1 MKWWYRSWLTYAGP
15 AGLVLAGLLLA
26 GTVTAQEGAPPQP
39 TGLTADP
46 AHDQVGLDWDDPDDP
61 TITGYRILRR
71 LPALDLPGEFAVLLE
86 NTGSAL
92 TTYLDTTV
100 TPLTSYVYRVQA
112 INAHGVSE
120 RSSWANALTP
130 AAPAPPALTPAQP
143 TGLTADPAHDQV
155 GLDWDDPDDPA
166 ITGYRILRRLP
177 AQDLPGEFA
186 VLLENTGSALTTY
199 LDTTVTPQTS
209 YVYRVQAINAHG
221 SSERSSWAN
230 ALTPA
235 APALTPAQPTGLTAD
250 PAHDQAGLDWDD
262 PDDPTIT
269 GYRILRRL
277 PALDLPGEFA
287 VLLENTGSALTTY
300 LDTTVTPQTS
310 YVYRVQAI
318 NAHGSSERSSWAN
331 ALTPA
336 APAPPALTPAQ
347 PTGLTA
353 DPASDQVGLD
363 WDDPDD
369 STITGYRILRRLPA
383 EDPPGEFAV
392 LLEHTGSALTT
403 YVDTTVTP
411 QTSYVYRVQAIN
423 AHGSSE
429 RSSWANALTPAVPAP
444 TGLRAGTTSAGV
456 SLDWD
461 DPQDATITG
470 YKILR
475 RLGAENSQGEF
486 GVLVED
492 TGTAATAYLDDTA
505 AGKVRYYYQVQA
517 IRTSG
522 LSAASDSVTVFT
534 RLRPLTVTSLGL
546 LFEAELTV
554 ADSNNPSRPSLGLAR
569 FGGFGQLTFTDD
581 PQDLRAHF
589 VTTLAYLPETD
600 RQLVLVVH
608 RQIAAPF
615 LLWVGDRGFASI
627 EAAQRQV
634 NGWAYVWSEQC
645 VDWSP
650 GDQLAVRL
658 EIIEPDDARVRHL
671 ADPSLASLELGGAR
685 LLTPF
690 ASGERHYLAELDLGV
705 NQVTLRPE
713 AAQSGACAV
722 EIEPADADPLT
733 AGWQL
738 SVDEPGAEASIT
750 VTSPNGRAQR
760 TYTVT
765 FNQAGEHE
773 TRLRRLRVADQ
784 PELSF
789 TPGQRRYE
797 VILALAP
804 ERVTIQAEAGAPDQT
819 LLGHVV
825 RSDEFAPRAHDLS
838 QPLALSQRGDTLIL
852 VEAHSED
859 GLRRAP
865 YSLRLRPPV
874 SLHETSLPE
883 TKDARSRGL
892 FSSRVVS
899 SRDAAQSIRQS
910 TAEPRLSGLSASDGA
925 LNPVFNAETFA
936 YSISVRHGT
945 AQLTVTPTAAA
956 GADWLIASP
965 DADSEAPG
973 HQVAL
978 TSPQGRAPAQTSIVI
993 VVRSADQLRLD
1004 SYTITVTRDPPP
1016 ANDSSLSQLRISDVG
1031 MNPDFAAERTY
1042 YETSLVAA
1050 VSRLTV
1056 EAVPAA
1062 PGATVVITPAD
1073 ADPDTPEHEIDLGR
1087 GDFKIRITV
1096 TAPDETTSRTYLV
1109 QLLDDRLQLLSVGH
1123 VHIELQ
1129 PATTEYSIVVPEEV
1143 TEVRLEY
1150 GRQYQRNQPRRG
1162 PHVSYD
1168 QSDQSHGI
1176 YGRQVSLQ
1184 AGVTNVVVTAWSKRR
1199 LTSQVYNLAITRAA
1213 PAAAADAKLS
1223 ALQLSEGTPITFD
1236 PLVGWY
1242 WVTDVGES
1250 VSSLTLTASAAQ
1262 TGATVVIEPP
1272 DADPALE
1279 GYQIAFTGARMRV
1292 TVTVTST
1299 DDSATRTY
1307 TLSLH
1312 RKLEWADFE
1321 LGWTHG
1327 CGLRSDGRII
1337 CGGERDDL
1345 GVMHSNSAHVPSAP
1359 GHYVYRDV
1367 HVGKYESCG
1376 TLVDNT
1382 FHCWTTD
1389 NVPSYTPFN
1398 RQNWQL
1404 TIDIPEWGG
1413 VKQVA
1418 YFTWG
1423 PNCWLSSDGT
1433 VDCWNPDDVPEQVR
1447 DQSHQAVSV
1456 GSNYACVVDPD
1467 SAIVCW
1473 TNVGV
1478 IPTPA
1483 GEFKDVAAGGYSL
1496 VCGIRTDGSLLCW
1509 TYGGRLQSAPSGPYR
1524 IVRDDRSHRY
1534 VSADATYVKGYCA
1547 VRENGEIL
1555 CGLNA
1560 DSPDWTVIFR
1570 AEPPSATFEHLS
1582 LGYRPGAARPCGLT
1596 SQGRIQCR
1604 TQTWYPA
1611 LTNPDW
1617 LPRLSDNPA
1626 LKSLVVDGLRLVPQ
1640 FNATVSSYAATA
1652 EVDEERLTLLATTAD
1667 SRSSMSIS
1675 HADADPDTDGHQ
1687 VDFAVGV
1694 TVIRFSIL
1702 AEDGVSAKTYK
1713 LVVTRARPDPDDAS
1727 LSQLRISD
1735 VGLNPDFVAERIN
1748 YETSLVAEVTR
1759 LTVEAVPTAPGAT
1772 VVITPTD
1779 ADPDTPEHE
1788 IDLGRRDFKIR
1799 VKVTAP
1805 DETTSRTYQVQL
1817 FDDRL
1822 RLLSVGHVNIE
1833 LTPTT
1838 TEYSIAVPEEVTEVG
1853 LNYGRQN
1860 STYRP
1865 KRGPHVSYGQR
1876 DIGPGVAGHQI
1887 PLQAGVTNVAVTAW
1901 SKHRLTS
1908 QVYNLAITRAA
1919 PAAAADAKLSML
1931 QLSEGTPI
1939 TFDPLVGWYWVTDVG
1954 ESVESL
1960 TLTASAAQT
1969 GASVVVEPPDAD
1981 AALEGYQIAFTG
1993 ARMRVTVTVT
2003 STDDSATR
2011 TYTLSLHRKLEWADF
2026 ELGWT
2031 HGCGLRSDGRII
2043 CSGEDDRVGVMHSN
2057 SAYVP
2062 SAPDHY
2068 VYRDVHVAKKHSC
2081 GTLVNNTFHCWTGG
2095 NRASHTP
2102 LDRQDWSIR
2111 RFVPEWGGVNH
2122 IASFS
2127 SGGTCW
2133 VSRDGAADCWGIP
2146 LPSTLSDEVHQMV
2159 AVAYNLSCVLDSE
2172 GAIRCWTFNGTI
2184 ATPDGEFKFVAA
2196 GARALVCGIK
2206 LDDSLLCWKYT
2217 TPDRPTDQFRI
2228 VMSDSD
2234 HRYTLVDVTYSST
2247 YCALRDDGTVLCHG
2261 NVDYRSSTSI
2271 ERATPGTAVIEHI
2284 SMGYRPSYPRR
2295 CGLNSEGR
2303 IQCWTHVSYEPLI
2316 NPDWMED

>member
-1 MKWWYRSWLTYAGP
+1 MKWWYRSWLTYAGL

-71 LPALDLPGEFAVLLE
+71 LPALDP
-86 NTGSAL
+86 
-92 TTYLDTTV
+92 
-100 TPLTSYVYRVQA
+100 
-112 INAHGVSE
+112 
-120 RSSWANALTP
+120 
-130 AAPAPPALTPAQP
+130 
-143 TGLTADPAHDQV
+143 
-155 GLDWDDPDDPA
+155 
-166 ITGYRILRRLP
+166 
-177 AQDLPGEFA
+177 
-186 VLLENTGSALTTY
+186 
-199 LDTTVTPQTS
+199 
-209 YVYRVQAINAHG
+209 
-221 SSERSSWAN
+221 
-230 ALTPA
+230 
-235 APALTPAQPTGLTAD
+235 
-250 PAHDQAGLDWDD
+250 
-262 PDDPTIT
+262 
-269 GYRILRRL
+269 
-277 PALDLPGEFA
+277 PGEFA

-353 DPASDQVGLD
+353 DPAHDQVGLD

-383 EDPPGEFAV
+383 QDLPGEFAV
-392 LLEHTGSALTT
+392 LLENTGSVLTTYVDTTVTPRTSYVYRVQAINAHGVSERSSWANALTPAAPAPPALTPAQPTGLTADPAHDQVGLDWDDPDDSTITGYRILRRLPAQDLPGEFAVLLENTGSTLTSYLDTTVKPQTSYVYRVKAINAHGSSERSSWANALTPAPPVLTPAQPTGLTADPAHDQVGLDWDVPDDSTITGYRILRRLPAEDLPGEFAVWLENTDSALTT

-461 DPQDATITG
+461 DPEDATITG
-470 YKILR
+470 YRILR
-475 RLGAENSQGEF
+475 RSGTANSQGGF

-492 TGTAATAYLDDTA
+492 TGTAATAYLDGTA
-505 AGKVRYYYQVQA
+505 RGNVSYYYQVLA

-522 LSAASDSVTVFT
+522 VSAPSDSVTVLAQ
-534 RLRPLTVTSLGL
+534 LRPLSVTTLGL
-546 LFEAELTV
+546 LFEAQLTV
-554 ADSNNPSRPSLGLAR
+554 ADSNDPGQPSLGFAR
-569 FGGFGQLTFTDD
+569 FGGFGQLAFTSD
-581 PQDLRAHF
+581 PHNLSSLFLKA
-589 VTTLAYLPETD
+589 LAYLPETD
-600 RQLVLVVH
+600 HQLALVIH
-608 RQIAAPF
+608 RPIEAPF
-615 LLWVGDRGFASI
+615 LLWVGDRAFASI

-658 EIIEPDDARVRHL
+658 EIIEPGDPRVGQL

-685 LLTPF
+685 LLTPL

-705 NQVTLRPE
+705 SQVTLRPE

-722 EIEPADADPLT
+722 ETEPADADPLT
-733 AGWQL
+733 AGWQI
-738 SVDEPGAEASIT
+738 SVDEPSAEARIT
-750 VTSPNGRAQR
+750 VMSPNGRAQR

-784 PELSF
+784 PEFSF

-825 RSDEFAPRAHDLS
+825 RSDDFAPRAHDLS

-892 FSSRVVS
+892 FSSRGCAVC
-899 SRDAAQSIRQS
+899 DAAQSIRQS

-925 LNPVFNAETFA
+925 LDPVFDAEAFA
-936 YSISVRHGT
+936 YSISVGHAT
-945 AQLTVTPTAAA
+945 AQITVTPTAAA

-1031 MNPDFAAERTY
+1031 LNFAAERTY

-1096 TAPDETTSRTYLV
+1096 TAPDATTSRTYLV
-1109 QLLDDRLQLLSVGH
+1109 HLFDDRLRLLEVGH

-1129 PATTEYSIVVPEEV
+1129 PTTTDYSIVVPEEV
-1143 TEVRLEY
+1143 TEVRL
-1150 GRQYQRNQPRRG
+1150 GNGKQYRRNQTRRG

-1168 QSDQSHGI
+1168 HSDVSPGV

-1184 AGVTNVVVTAWSKRR
+1184 PGVTNVVVTAWSKHR

-1223 ALQLSEGTPITFD
+1223 ALQLSEGTAITFD
-1236 PLVGWY
+1236 PLVSWY
-1242 WVTDVGES
+1242 WVTDVGEA
-1250 VSSLTLTASAAQ
+1250 VESLTLTASAAQ
-1262 TGATVVIEPP
+1262 TGASVVVDPP
-1272 DADPALE
+1272 DADPDLE

-1299 DDSATRTY
+1299 DDSASRTY

-1327 CGLRSDGRII
+1327 CGLRSDGRAI

-1345 GVMHSNSAHVPSAP
+1345 GVMHSNSAHVSSAP

-1376 TLVDNT
+1376 TLVNNT
-1382 FHCWTTD
+1382 FHCWRTD
-1389 NVPSYTPFN
+1389 NVPSYTPLN
-1398 RQNWQL
+1398 RQNWL
-1404 TIDIPEWGG
+1404 LANDIPEWGG

-1418 YFTWG
+1418 YFSYG
-1423 PNCWLSSDGT
+1423 PTCWLSSDGT
-1433 VDCWNPDDVPEQVR
+1433 VDCGRPDTVPEQVR
-1447 DQSHQAVSV
+1447 DQSHQAVAV
-1456 GSNYACVVDPD
+1456 GSTFACVVDPD

-1473 TNVGV
+1473 TDVGGV

-1483 GEFKDVAAGGYSL
+1483 GEFKDVAGGGYTL
-1496 VCGIRTDGSLLCW
+1496 MCGIRTDDSLLCW
-1509 TYGGRLQSAPSGPYR
+1509 TYGTRLRKAPSGPYR

-1534 VSADATYVKGYCA
+1534 VSADATYRKGYCA

-1555 CGLNA
+1555 CELNVDNYPGLT
-1560 DSPDWTVIFR
+1560 SLLR
-1570 AEPPSATFEHLS
+1570 AEPPAAAFVHVS
-1582 LGYRPGAARPCGLT
+1582 LGYNPSVARPCGLT

-1617 LPRLSDNPA
+1617 LPRLSDNPD

-1640 FNATVSSYAATA
+1640 FNSYVSSYAATA
-1652 EVDEERLTLLATTAD
+1652 EVDEERLTVLATTAD
-1667 SRSSMSIS
+1667 SRASMSIS
-1675 HADADPDTDGHQ
+1675 HDDADPDTDGHQ

-1772 VVITPTD
+1772 VVITPPD

-1788 IDLGRRDFKIR
+1788 IDLGRGDFKIR

-1805 DETTSRTYQVQL
+1805 DATSSRTYQVQL

-1838 TEYSIAVPEEVTEVG
+1838 TEYNIAVPEEVTEVG

-1860 STYRP
+1860 RTYRP

-1876 DIGPGVAGHQI
+1876 DIGPGVAGYQI
-1887 PLQAGVTNVAVTAW
+1887 PLQAGVTNVVVTAW

-1908 QVYNLAITRAA
+1908 QVYNLAITRAE
-1919 PAAAADAKLSML
+1919 PAAAADAKLSAL
-1931 QLSEGTPI
+1931 HLTEGTPI

-1960 TLTASAAQT
+1960 TLTAAAAQT

-2003 STDDSATR
+2003 STDDSASR

-2043 CSGEDDRVGVMHSN
+2043 CSGERDGVGVMHSN
-2057 SAYVP
+2057 STYVP
-2062 SAPDHY
+2062 SAPDYY
-2068 VYRDVHVAKKHSC
+2068 VYRDVHVAKYHSC

-2095 NRASHTP
+2095 SRASYTP
-2102 LDRQDWSIR
+2102 LNRQDWYIR
-2111 RFVPEWGGVNH
+2111 RFVPEWGGVKH
-2122 IASFS
+2122 LASFS
-2127 SGGTCW
+2127 YGGTCW
-2133 VSRDGAADCWGIP
+2133 VSPDGAADCWGIP
-2146 LPSTLSDEVHQMV
+2146 LPSPLSDEVHKKV

-2172 GAIRCWTFNGTI
+2172 DAIRCWTVHGTI

-2228 VMSDSD
+2228 VMIDSD
-2234 HRYTLVDVTYSST
+2234 HRYTLVDVTYPST

-2261 NVDYRSSTSI
+2261 NADDRSTTSI
-2271 ERATPGTAVIEHI
+2271 KRATPGTAVIEHI
-2284 SMGYRPSYPRR
+2284 SLGYNPSSPRR
-2295 CGLNSEGR
+2295 CGLTSEGR

>member
-1 MKWWYRSWLTYAGP
+1 MTP
-15 AGLVLAGLLLA
+15 A
-26 GTVTAQEGAPPQP
+26 QP

-71 LPALDLPGEFAVLLE
+71 LPAQDPPGEFAVLL
-86 NTGSAL
+86 
-92 TTYLDTTV
+92 D
-100 TPLTSYVYRVQA
+100 
-112 INAHGVSE
+112 
-120 RSSWANALTP
+120 
-130 AAPAPPALTPAQP
+130 
-143 TGLTADPAHDQV
+143 
-155 GLDWDDPDDPA
+155 
-166 ITGYRILRRLP
+166 
-177 AQDLPGEFA
+177 
-186 VLLENTGSALTTY
+186 
-199 LDTTVTPQTS
+199 
-209 YVYRVQAINAHG
+209 
-221 SSERSSWAN
+221 
-230 ALTPA
+230 
-235 APALTPAQPTGLTAD
+235 
-250 PAHDQAGLDWDD
+250 
-262 PDDPTIT
+262 
-269 GYRILRRL
+269 
-277 PALDLPGEFA
+277 
-287 VLLENTGSALTTY
+287 NTGSALTTY

-353 DPASDQVGLD
+353 DPAHDQVGLD

-383 EDPPGEFAV
+383 LDPPGEFAI

-403 YVDTTVTP
+403 YLDTTVTP

-461 DPQDATITG
+461 DPEDATITG

-475 RLGAENSQGEF
+475 RLGAENSQGAF

-645 VDWSP
+645 LDWSP

-671 ADPSLASLELGGAR
+671 ADPSLASLELDGAR

-690 ASGERHYLAELDLGV
+690 ASAERHYLAELDLGV
-705 NQVTLRPE
+705 SQVTLRPE

-1031 MNPDFAAERTY
+1031 LNPDFAAERTY

-1109 QLLDDRLQLLSVGH
+1109 QLLDDRLRLLGVGH

-1129 PATTEYSIVVPEEV
+1129 PTTTEYSIVVPEEV
-1143 TEVRLEY
+1143 TEVRL
-1150 GRQYQRNQPRRG
+1150 GNGKQYRRNQTRRG

-1168 QSDQSHGI
+1168 HSDVSPGV

-1223 ALQLSEGTPITFD
+1223 ALQLSEGTAITFD

-1262 TGATVVIEPP
+1262 TGASVVVEPP

-1312 RKLEWADFE
+1312 RKLEWAGFE

-1376 TLVDNT
+1376 TLVNNT

-1389 NVPSYTPFN
+1389 NVPSYTPLN

-1404 TIDIPEWGG
+1404 TNDIPEWGG

-1418 YFTWG
+1418 YFSYG
-1423 PNCWLSSDGT
+1423 PTCWLSSDGT
-1433 VDCWNPDDVPEQVR
+1433 VDCGNPDTCRNRSGTSRIRQWPWAPPLPAWSTPTAR
-1447 DQSHQAVSV
+1447 LSV
-1456 GSNYACVVDPD
+1456 GQM
-1467 SAIVCW
+1467 SA
-1473 TNVGV
+1473 
-1478 IPTPA
+1478 
-1483 GEFKDVAAGGYSL
+1483 
-1496 VCGIRTDGSLLCW
+1496 GSS
-1509 TYGGRLQSAPSGPYR
+1509 R
-1524 IVRDDRSHRY
+1524 HRQE
-1534 VSADATYVKGYCA
+1534 SS
-1547 VRENGEIL
+1547 RM
-1555 CGLNA
+1555 
-1560 DSPDWTVIFR
+1560 SP
-1570 AEPPSATFEHLS
+1570 
-1582 LGYRPGAARPCGLT
+1582 
-1596 SQGRIQCR
+1596 
-1604 TQTWYPA
+1604 
-1611 LTNPDW
+1611 
-1617 LPRLSDNPA
+1617 
-1626 LKSLVVDGLRLVPQ
+1626 
-1640 FNATVSSYAATA
+1640 
-1652 EVDEERLTLLATTAD
+1652 EVDTRSCVASGQTIPCCVGHMEHGCER
-1667 SRSSMSIS
+1667 R
-1675 HADADPDTDGHQ
+1675 
-1687 VDFAVGV
+1687 
-1694 TVIRFSIL
+1694 R
-1702 AEDGVSAKTYK
+1702 
-1713 LVVTRARPDPDDAS
+1713 
-1727 LSQLRISD
+1727 
-1735 VGLNPDFVAERIN
+1735 
-1748 YETSLVAEVTR
+1748 
-1759 LTVEAVPTAPGAT
+1759 AVPTG
-1772 VVITPTD
+1772 
-1779 ADPDTPEHE
+1779 
-1788 IDLGRRDFKIR
+1788 
-1799 VKVTAP
+1799 
-1805 DETTSRTYQVQL
+1805 
-1817 FDDRL
+1817 
-1822 RLLSVGHVNIE
+1822 
-1833 LTPTT
+1833 
-1838 TEYSIAVPEEVTEVG
+1838 
-1853 LNYGRQN
+1853 
-1860 STYRP
+1860 
-1865 KRGPHVSYGQR
+1865 
-1876 DIGPGVAGHQI
+1876 
-1887 PLQAGVTNVAVTAW
+1887 
-1901 SKHRLTS
+1901 
-1908 QVYNLAITRAA
+1908 
-1919 PAAAADAKLSML
+1919 
-1931 QLSEGTPI
+1931 
-1939 TFDPLVGWYWVTDVG
+1939 
-1954 ESVESL
+1954 
-1960 TLTASAAQT
+1960 
-1969 GASVVVEPPDAD
+1969 
-1981 AALEGYQIAFTG
+1981 
-1993 ARMRVTVTVT
+1993 
-2003 STDDSATR
+2003 
-2011 TYTLSLHRKLEWADF
+2011 
-2026 ELGWT
+2026 
-2031 HGCGLRSDGRII
+2031 
-2043 CSGEDDRVGVMHSN
+2043 
-2057 SAYVP
+2057 
-2062 SAPDHY
+2062 
-2068 VYRDVHVAKKHSC
+2068 
-2081 GTLVNNTFHCWTGG
+2081 
-2095 NRASHTP
+2095 
-2102 LDRQDWSIR
+2102 
-2111 RFVPEWGGVNH
+2111 
-2122 IASFS
+2122 S
-2127 SGGTCW
+2127 SGT
-2133 VSRDGAADCWGIP
+2133 
-2146 LPSTLSDEVHQMV
+2146 
-2159 AVAYNLSCVLDSE
+2159 
-2172 GAIRCWTFNGTI
+2172 
-2184 ATPDGEFKFVAA
+2184 
-2196 GARALVCGIK
+2196 
-2206 LDDSLLCWKYT
+2206 
-2217 TPDRPTDQFRI
+2217 
-2228 VMSDSD
+2228 
-2234 HRYTLVDVTYSST
+2234 
-2247 YCALRDDGTVLCHG
+2247 
-2261 NVDYRSSTSI
+2261 
-2271 ERATPGTAVIEHI
+2271 TAVIAMSRRMRHTGRATAPSARTVRSCAN
-2284 SMGYRPSYPRR
+2284 SM
-2295 CGLNSEGR
+2295 LTT
-2303 IQCWTHVSYEPLI
+2303 ILA
-2316 NPDWMED
+2316 

>member
-1 MKWWYRSWLTYAGP
+1 MKWWYRSWLTYAGL

-155 GLDWDDPDDPA
+155 GLDWDDPDDPT

-250 PAHDQAGLDWDD
+250 PAHDQVGLDWDD

-277 PALDLPGEFA
+277 PAQDLPGEFA
-287 VLLENTGSALTTY
+287 VLLDNTGSALTTY

-353 DPASDQVGLD
+353 DPAHDQVGLG
-363 WDDPDD
+363 WDVPGD

-383 EDPPGEFAV
+383 LDPPGEFAI

-403 YVDTTVTP
+403 YLDTTVTP

-461 DPQDATITG
+461 DPEDATITG

-475 RLGAENSQGEF
+475 RLGAENSQGAF

-546 LFEAELTV
+546 LFEAQLTV

-671 ADPSLASLELGGAR
+671 ADPSLASLELDGAR

-690 ASGERHYLAELDLGV
+690 ASAERHYLAELDLGV
-705 NQVTLRPE
+705 SQVTLRPE

-722 EIEPADADPLT
+722 ETEPADADPLT
-733 AGWQL
+733 AGWQI
-738 SVDEPGAEASIT
+738 SVDQPSAEASIT

-789 TPGQRRYE
+789 TPGQRRYQTT
-797 VILALAP
+797 LALAP
-804 ERVTIQAEAGAPDQT
+804 QHVTIQAEPGAPDQT
-819 LLGHVV
+819 SLGYVV
-825 RSDEFAPRAHDLS
+825 RADQFTAREHDLS
-838 QPLALSQRGDTLIL
+838 QPFDLSGRGDTLVLI
-852 VEAHSED
+852 ETRSED
-859 GLRRAP
+859 GLRRVS
-865 YSLRLRPPV
+865 YDLRLRPAV
-874 SLHETSLPE
+874 ALHETSLPE

-910 TAEPRLSGLSASDGA
+910 TAEPRLSGLSSSGGD
-925 LNPVFNAETFA
+925 LDFNAETFA
-936 YSISVRHGT
+936 YRISVRHGT
-945 AQLTVTPTAAA
+945 RYITVTPTADD
-956 GADWLIASP
+956 GADWLITSP
-965 DADSEAPG
+965 DIDSEAPG

-978 TSPQGRAPAQTSIVI
+978 TSPPGRAPAQTNIVI
-993 VVRSADQLRLD
+993 AVRSADELRLD
-1004 SYTITVTRDPPP
+1004 SYTINVTRDQTP
-1016 ANDSSLSQLRISDVG
+1016 ANDSSLSQLRISDVRLYK
-1031 MNPDFAAERTY
+1031 DFAAHRTS

-1056 EAVPAA
+1056 EAVPAT
-1062 PGATVVITPAD
+1062 PDATVVITPPD

-1087 GDFKIRITV
+1087 GDFNIQITV
-1096 TAPDETTSRTYLV
+1096 TSPDATTTRSYRVFVT
-1109 QLLDDRLQLLSVGH
+1109 DDRLRSLSVSH
-1123 VHIELQ
+1123 LKIELQ
-1129 PATTEYSIVVPEEV
+1129 PGTSDYSIVVPEEV
-1143 TEVRLEY
+1143 TKVRLDH
-1150 GRQYQRNQPRRG
+1150 GRPFRG
-1162 PHVSYD
+1162 SHVSFEVD
-1168 QSDQSHGI
+1168 QSPRTPGH
-1176 YGRQVSLQ
+1176 QVSLQ
-1184 AGVTNVVVTAWSKRR
+1184 AAVTNVAVTAWSRR
-1199 LTSQVYNLAITRAA
+1199 ELTSQVYNLAIDRST
-1213 PAAAADAKLS
+1213 PAAADVKLS
-1223 ALQLSEGTPITFD
+1223 ALHLTEGTAISFD
-1236 PLVGWY
+1236 PLV
-1242 WVTDVGES
+1242 
-1250 VSSLTLTASAAQ
+1250 
-1262 TGATVVIEPP
+1262 
-1272 DADPALE
+1272 
-1279 GYQIAFTGARMRV
+1279 F
-1292 TVTVTST
+1292 
-1299 DDSATRTY
+1299 
-1307 TLSLH
+1307 
-1312 RKLEWADFE
+1312 
-1321 LGWTHG
+1321 
-1327 CGLRSDGRII
+1327 
-1337 CGGERDDL
+1337 
-1345 GVMHSNSAHVPSAP
+1345 
-1359 GHYVYRDV
+1359 
-1367 HVGKYESCG
+1367 
-1376 TLVDNT
+1376 
-1382 FHCWTTD
+1382 
-1389 NVPSYTPFN
+1389 
-1398 RQNWQL
+1398 
-1404 TIDIPEWGG
+1404 
-1413 VKQVA
+1413 
-1418 YFTWG
+1418 
-1423 PNCWLSSDGT
+1423 
-1433 VDCWNPDDVPEQVR
+1433 
-1447 DQSHQAVSV
+1447 
-1456 GSNYACVVDPD
+1456 
-1467 SAIVCW
+1467 
-1473 TNVGV
+1473 
-1478 IPTPA
+1478 
-1483 GEFKDVAAGGYSL
+1483 
-1496 VCGIRTDGSLLCW
+1496 
-1509 TYGGRLQSAPSGPYR
+1509 
-1524 IVRDDRSHRY
+1524 
-1534 VSADATYVKGYCA
+1534 
-1547 VRENGEIL
+1547 
-1555 CGLNA
+1555 
-1560 DSPDWTVIFR
+1560 
-1570 AEPPSATFEHLS
+1570 
-1582 LGYRPGAARPCGLT
+1582 
-1596 SQGRIQCR
+1596 
-1604 TQTWYPA
+1604 
-1611 LTNPDW
+1611 
-1617 LPRLSDNPA
+1617 
-1626 LKSLVVDGLRLVPQ
+1626 
-1640 FNATVSSYAATA
+1640 
-1652 EVDEERLTLLATTAD
+1652 
-1667 SRSSMSIS
+1667 
-1675 HADADPDTDGHQ
+1675 
-1687 VDFAVGV
+1687 
-1694 TVIRFSIL
+1694 
-1702 AEDGVSAKTYK
+1702 
-1713 LVVTRARPDPDDAS
+1713 
-1727 LSQLRISD
+1727 
-1735 VGLNPDFVAERIN
+1735 
-1748 YETSLVAEVTR
+1748 
-1759 LTVEAVPTAPGAT
+1759 
-1772 VVITPTD
+1772 
-1779 ADPDTPEHE
+1779 
-1788 IDLGRRDFKIR
+1788 
-1799 VKVTAP
+1799 
-1805 DETTSRTYQVQL
+1805 
-1817 FDDRL
+1817 
-1822 RLLSVGHVNIE
+1822 
-1833 LTPTT
+1833 
-1838 TEYSIAVPEEVTEVG
+1838 
-1853 LNYGRQN
+1853 
-1860 STYRP
+1860 
-1865 KRGPHVSYGQR
+1865 
-1876 DIGPGVAGHQI
+1876 
-1887 PLQAGVTNVAVTAW
+1887 
-1901 SKHRLTS
+1901 
-1908 QVYNLAITRAA
+1908 
-1919 PAAAADAKLSML
+1919 
-1931 QLSEGTPI
+1931 
-1939 TFDPLVGWYWVTDVG
+1939 WYWVTDVG

-1960 TLTASAAQT
+1960 TLTASPAQT
-1969 GASVVVEPPDAD
+1969 GASVMVDPTDAD
-1981 AALEGYQIAFTG
+1981 PDLEGHQIAFTG
-1993 ARMRVTVTVT
+1993 ANMRVTVTVT
-2003 STDDSATR
+2003 STDGSATR
-2011 TYTLSLHRKLEWADF
+2011 TYTVSLHRKLEWADF
-2026 ELGWT
+2026 ELGWV

-2043 CSGEDDRVGVMHSN
+2043 CGAETDGQGLLYSDSSH
-2057 SAYVP
+2057 VP
-2062 SAPDHY
+2062 SAPEHN
-2068 VYRDVHVAKKHSC
+2068 VYRDVHVGKHESC
-2081 GTLVNNTFHCWTGG
+2081 GTLVNNTLHCWSGG
-2095 NRASHTP
+2095 DSSLPNWGVKQLAYFSWGPNCWLLSDGTVHCRSGE
-2102 LDRQDWSIR
+2102 
-2111 RFVPEWGGVNH
+2111 VPEQV
-2122 IASFS
+2122 
-2127 SGGTCW
+2127 
-2133 VSRDGAADCWGIP
+2133 RDQ
-2146 LPSTLSDEVHQMV
+2146 SHQAV
-2159 AVAYNLSCVLDSE
+2159 AVGSTYACVLNPDS
-2172 GAIRCWTFNGTI
+2172 AIVCWNWLNAVFP
-2184 ATPDGEFKFVAA
+2184 TPAGEFKHVAA
-2196 GARALVCGIK
+2196 GGHSVICGIRTD
-2206 LDDSLLCWKYT
+2206 DDSLLCWTYGDWTWGAQKMPTGQYT
-2217 TPDRPTDQFRI
+2217 I
-2228 VMSDSD
+2228 VMEDSS
-2234 HRYTLVDVTYSST
+2234 HRYVSADATYMQG
-2247 YCALRDDGTVLCHG
+2247 YCALRENGEIVCEL
-2261 NVDYRSSTSI
+2261 NVGSRYTFNVYF
-2271 ERATPGTAVIEHI
+2271 RARPTGAAFVHVSLGFPGSA
-2284 SMGYRPSYPRR
+2284 RA
-2295 CGLNSEGR
+2295 CGLTNQGR
-2303 IQCWTHVSYEPLI
+2303 IQCETRTSYAALT
-2316 NPDWMED
+2316 NPDWMVD

>member
-1 MKWWYRSWLTYAGP
+1 MKWSYRSWLTSAGL

-39 TGLTADP
+39 TGLRADP
-46 AHDQVGLDWDDPDDP
+46 AHDRVSLDWDDPDDAA
-61 TITGYRILRR
+61 ITGYRILRR

-92 TTYLDTTV
+92 TTYVDTTV
-100 TPLTSYVYRVQA
+100 TPQTSYVYRVQA
-112 INAHGVSE
+112 INAHGCE
-120 RSSWANALTP
+120 RALILGQRADP
-130 AAPAPPALTPAQP
+130 ARAGPAALTPAQP

-155 GLDWDDPDDPA
+155 GLDWDDPDDST

-221 SSERSSWAN
+221 VSERSSWAN

-250 PAHDQAGLDWDD
+250 PAHDQ
-262 PDDPTIT
+262 
-269 GYRILRRL
+269 
-277 PALDLPGEFA
+277 
-287 VLLENTGSALTTY
+287 
-300 LDTTVTPQTS
+300 
-310 YVYRVQAI
+310 
-318 NAHGSSERSSWAN
+318 
-331 ALTPA
+331 
-336 APAPPALTPAQ
+336 
-347 PTGLTA
+347 
-353 DPASDQVGLD
+353 VGLD
-363 WDDPDD
+363 WDVPDD

-383 EDPPGEFAV
+383 LDPPGEFAV
-392 LLEHTGSALTT
+392 LLENTGSALTT

-470 YKILR
+470 YRILR

-522 LSAASDSVTVFT
+522 LSAPSDSVTVFT

-546 LFEAELTV
+546 LFEAQLTV

-569 FGGFGQLTFTDD
+569 FGDFGQLTFTDD

-600 RQLVLVVH
+600 RQLVLVVS

-615 LLWVGDRGFASI
+615 LLWVADRGFASI

-645 VDWSP
+645 LDWSA

-658 EIIEPDDARVRHL
+658 EIIEPGDPRVGQL
-671 ADPSLASLELGGAR
+671 ADPSLASLELDGAR
-685 LLTPF
+685 LLTPL
-690 ASGERHYLAELDLGV
+690 ASDERHYLAELDLGV
-705 NQVTLRPE
+705 SQVTLRPE

-722 EIEPADADPLT
+722 ETEPADADPLT
-733 AGWQL
+733 AGWQI
-738 SVDEPGAEASIT
+738 SVDEPGAEARIT

-765 FNQAGEHE
+765 FNQAGKHE
-773 TRLRRLRVADQ
+773 PLLRHLQVADQ
-784 PELSF
+784 PAFSF
-789 TPGQRRYE
+789 TPGQRRYQ
-797 VILALAP
+797 VDLALAP
-804 ERVTIQAEAGAPDQT
+804 ERVTIQAEAIASDQT
-819 LLGHVV
+819 LLGQVV
-825 RSDEFAPRAHDLS
+825 RADQFTARVHDLS
-838 QPLALSQRGDTLIL
+838 QPLDLSGRGDTLVLI
-852 VEAHSED
+852 EMRSED
-859 GLRRAP
+859 GLRRVP
-865 YSLRLRPPV
+865 YDLRLRPPV

-925 LNPVFNAETFA
+925 LDPVFDAEAFA
-936 YSISVRHGT
+936 YSISVGHAT
-945 AQLTVTPTAAA
+945 AQITVTPTAAD
-956 GADWLIASP
+956 GADWLIAIA

-1016 ANDSSLSQLRISDVG
+1016 ANDPSLSQLRISDVG
-1031 MNPDFAAERTY
+1031 LNHDFDAERTY

-1056 EAVPAA
+1056 DAVPAA

-1096 TAPDETTSRTYLV
+1096 TAPDATTSRTYLV
-1109 QLLDDRLQLLSVGH
+1109 HLFDDRLRLLSVGH

-1129 PATTEYSIVVPEEV
+1129 PTTTDYSIVVPEEV
-1143 TEVRLEY
+1143 TEVRL
-1150 GRQYQRNQPRRG
+1150 GNGKQYRRNQTRRG

-1168 QSDQSHGI
+1168 HSDVSPGI

-1184 AGVTNVVVTAWSKRR
+1184 AGVTNVVVTAWSKHR

-1223 ALQLSEGTPITFD
+1223 ALQLSEGTAITFD
-1236 PLVGWY
+1236 PLVSWY

-1262 TGATVVIEPP
+1262 TGATVVIDPT
-1272 DADPALE
+1272 DADPDLE

-1292 TVTVTST
+1292 TVTVTSI
-1299 DDSATRTY
+1299 DGSATRTY
-1307 TLSLH
+1307 TVSLH
-1312 RKLEWADFE
+1312 RKLEWAGFE

-1345 GVMHSNSAHVPSAP
+1345 GVMHSNSAHVSSAP

-1376 TLVDNT
+1376 TLVNNT

-1389 NVPSYTPFN
+1389 SVPSYTPVN
-1398 RQNWQL
+1398 RQNWL
-1404 TIDIPEWGG
+1404 LNNDIPEWGG
-1413 VKQVA
+1413 VRQIA
-1418 YFTWG
+1418 YFSYG
-1423 PNCWLSSDGT
+1423 PTCWLSSDGT
-1433 VDCWNPDDVPEQVR
+1433 VDCGRPDTVPEQVR
-1447 DQSHQAVSV
+1447 DQSHQAVAV
-1456 GSNYACVVDPD
+1456 GSTFACVVDPD

-1473 TNVGV
+1473 TDVGGV

-1483 GEFKDVAAGGYSL
+1483 GEFKDVAGGGYTL
-1496 VCGIRTDGSLLCW
+1496 MCGIRTDDSLLCW
-1509 TYGGRLQSAPSGPYR
+1509 TYGTRLRKAPSGPYR

-1534 VSADATYVKGYCA
+1534 VSADATYRKGYCA

-1555 CGLNA
+1555 CELNVDNYPGLT
-1560 DSPDWTVIFR
+1560 SLLR
-1570 AEPPSATFEHLS
+1570 AEPPAAAFVHVS
-1582 LGYRPGAARPCGLT
+1582 LGYNPSVARPCGLT
-1596 SQGRIQCR
+1596 NQGRIQCR

-1617 LPRLSDNPA
+1617 LPRLSNNPD

-1640 FNATVSSYAATA
+1640 FNATSVRMPPQPKST
-1652 EVDEERLTLLATTAD
+1652 
-1667 SRSSMSIS
+1667 
-1675 HADADPDTDGHQ
+1675 
-1687 VDFAVGV
+1687 
-1694 TVIRFSIL
+1694 
-1702 AEDGVSAKTYK
+1702 K
-1713 LVVTRARPDPDDAS
+1713 
-1727 LSQLRISD
+1727 SD
-1735 VGLNPDFVAERIN
+1735 
-1748 YETSLVAEVTR
+1748 
-1759 LTVEAVPTAPGAT
+1759 
-1772 VVITPTD
+1772 
-1779 ADPDTPEHE
+1779 
-1788 IDLGRRDFKIR
+1788 
-1799 VKVTAP
+1799 
-1805 DETTSRTYQVQL
+1805 
-1817 FDDRL
+1817 
-1822 RLLSVGHVNIE
+1822 
-1833 LTPTT
+1833 
-1838 TEYSIAVPEEVTEVG
+1838 
-1853 LNYGRQN
+1853 
-1860 STYRP
+1860 
-1865 KRGPHVSYGQR
+1865 
-1876 DIGPGVAGHQI
+1876 
-1887 PLQAGVTNVAVTAW
+1887 
-1901 SKHRLTS
+1901 
-1908 QVYNLAITRAA
+1908 
-1919 PAAAADAKLSML
+1919 
-1931 QLSEGTPI
+1931 
-1939 TFDPLVGWYWVTDVG
+1939 
-1954 ESVESL
+1954 
-1960 TLTASAAQT
+1960 
-1969 GASVVVEPPDAD
+1969 
-1981 AALEGYQIAFTG
+1981 
-1993 ARMRVTVTVT
+1993 
-2003 STDDSATR
+2003 
-2011 TYTLSLHRKLEWADF
+2011 
-2026 ELGWT
+2026 
-2031 HGCGLRSDGRII
+2031 
-2043 CSGEDDRVGVMHSN
+2043 
-2057 SAYVP
+2057 
-2062 SAPDHY
+2062 
-2068 VYRDVHVAKKHSC
+2068 
-2081 GTLVNNTFHCWTGG
+2081 
-2095 NRASHTP
+2095 
-2102 LDRQDWSIR
+2102 
-2111 RFVPEWGGVNH
+2111 
-2122 IASFS
+2122 
-2127 SGGTCW
+2127 
-2133 VSRDGAADCWGIP
+2133 
-2146 LPSTLSDEVHQMV
+2146 
-2159 AVAYNLSCVLDSE
+2159 
-2172 GAIRCWTFNGTI
+2172 
-2184 ATPDGEFKFVAA
+2184 
-2196 GARALVCGIK
+2196 
-2206 LDDSLLCWKYT
+2206 
-2217 TPDRPTDQFRI
+2217 
-2228 VMSDSD
+2228 
-2234 HRYTLVDVTYSST
+2234 
-2247 YCALRDDGTVLCHG
+2247 
-2261 NVDYRSSTSI
+2261 
-2271 ERATPGTAVIEHI
+2271 
-2284 SMGYRPSYPRR
+2284 
-2295 CGLNSEGR
+2295 
-2303 IQCWTHVSYEPLI
+2303 
-2316 NPDWMED
+2316 

>member
-1 MKWWYRSWLTYAGP
+1 MKCSNGWRRRSWLSFAG
-15 AGLVLAGLLLA
+15 LAGLLLA
-26 GTVTAQEGAPPQP
+26 GLLLAVTVLAQSAAPAQP

-46 AHDQVGLDWDDPDDP
+46 AHDRVGLDWDDPDDS

-71 LPALDLPGEFAVLLE
+71 LPAQDPPGEFAVLLE
-86 NTGSAL
+86 NTGSTL
-92 TTYLDTTV
+92 TTYVDTTV
-100 TPLTSYVYRVQA
+100 TPQTSYVYRVKA
-112 INAHGVSE
+112 INEHGVSE

-130 AAPAPPALTPAQP
+130 AVPAPAVLTPAQP

-155 GLDWDDPDDPA
+155 GLDWDDPGDPAITGYRILRRLPALDLPGEFAVLLEHTGSTLTTYVDTTVTPQTSYVYRVKAINAQGSSERSSWANALTPAVPAPAVLTPAQPTGLTADPAHDQVGLAWDDPDDST

-186 VLLENTGSALTTY
+186 VLLEHTGSTLTTY
-199 LDTTVTPQTS
+199 VDTTVTPQTS
-209 YVYRVQAINAHG
+209 YVYRVK
-221 SSERSSWAN
+221 
-230 ALTPA
+230 
-235 APALTPAQPTGLTAD
+235 
-250 PAHDQAGLDWDD
+250 
-262 PDDPTIT
+262 
-269 GYRILRRL
+269 
-277 PALDLPGEFA
+277 
-287 VLLENTGSALTTY
+287 
-300 LDTTVTPQTS
+300 
-310 YVYRVQAI
+310 AI

-336 APAPPALTPAQ
+336 APAPAVLTPAQ

-383 EDPPGEFAV
+383 QDPPGEFAV
-392 LLEHTGSALTT
+392 LLENTGSALTT
-403 YVDTTVTP
+403 YLDTTVTA
-411 QTSYVYRVQAIN
+411 QTSYVYQVQAIN

-429 RSSWANALTPAVPAP
+429 QSSWANALTPAVPPP

-486 GVLVED
+486 DLLVED
-492 TGTAATAYLDDTA
+492 TGTAATAYLDGTA
-505 AGKVRYYYQVQA
+505 AGKVRYFYQVQA

-522 LSAASDSVTVFT
+522 VSAPSDSVTVFT

-546 LFEAELTV
+546 LFEAQLTV
-554 ADSNNPSRPSLGLAR
+554 ADSNNPSRPALGLAR
-569 FGGFGQLTFTDD
+569 FGGFGQLAFTDD

-608 RQIAAPF
+608 RPIEAPF
-615 LLWVGDRGFASI
+615 LLWVEDRAFASI

-645 VDWSP
+645 LNWSA
-650 GDQLAVRL
+650 GDQLTVRL
-658 EIIEPDDARVRHL
+658 EIIEPNDPRVRQL
-671 ADPSLASLELGGAR
+671 ADPSLASLELDGAR

-690 ASGERHYLAELDLGV
+690 ASAERHYLAELDLGV
-705 NQVTLRPE
+705 SQVTLRPE

-722 EIEPADADPLT
+722 ETEPADADPLT

-738 SVDEPGAEASIT
+738 AVDEPGAEASIT

-765 FNQAGEHE
+765 FNQAGQHE
-773 TRLRRLRVADQ
+773 PALRRLQVADQ
-784 PELSF
+784 PALSF
-789 TPGQRRYE
+789 TPGQRRYQLD
-797 VILALAP
+797 LALAP
-804 ERVTIQAEAGAPDQT
+804 VRVTIQAEASAPDQT

-825 RSDEFAPRAHDLS
+825 RADDLTSRAHDLL
-838 QPLALSQRGDTLIL
+838 QPLALAGRGDTLVL
-852 VEAHSED
+852 VEAHSEN
-859 GLRRAP
+859 GLRRES
-865 YSLRLRPPV
+865 YSLRLRPAV
-874 SLHETSLPE
+874 FLLATE
-883 TKDARSRGL
+883 DAFGRGL
-892 FSSRVVS
+892 FSGLSGPT
-899 SRDAAQSIRQS
+899 RDSADPIQQSA
-910 TAEPRLSGLSASDGA
+910 AEPRLSGLSASDGA

-936 YSISVRHGT
+936 YGISVRHGT
-945 AQLTVTPTAAA
+945 AHITVSPTAAD

-993 VVRSADQLRLD
+993 VVRSADDLRLD
-1004 SYTITVTRDPPP
+1004 SYTITVTRDSP
-1016 ANDSSLSQLRISDVG
+1016 ALNDPSLSQLRISDVG
-1031 MNPDFAAERTY
+1031 LNHDFDAERTY

-1062 PGATVVITPAD
+1062 PGANVVITPDD

-1087 GDFKIRITV
+1087 GDFKIYVRV
-1096 TAPDETTSRTYLV
+1096 TAPDGTSTRTYVLQV
-1109 QLLDDRLQLLSVGH
+1109 WDDRLRLLTVGH
-1123 VHIELQ
+1123 VRIELDA
-1129 PATTEYSIVVPEEV
+1129 ATTEYHVAVPEQV
-1143 TEVRLEY
+1143 TEVRLDY
-1150 GRQYQRNQPRRG
+1150 GRTASRPAERRG
-1162 PHVSYD
+1162 SHVSFSQGD
-1168 QSDQSHGI
+1168 VAPGI
-1176 YGRQVSLQ
+1176 LGRQVLLEP
-1184 AGVTNVVVTAWSKRR
+1184 GVTNVAVTVRSKHR
-1199 LTSQVYNLAITRAA
+1199 LTRQVYNLLITRAAA

-1223 ALQLSEGTPITFD
+1223 ALQLSEGTAISFD

-1242 WVTDVGES
+1242 WVTDVGEA
-1250 VSSLTLTASAAQ
+1250 VESLTLTAAAAQ
-1262 TGATVVIEPP
+1262 PGANVVVDPT

-1292 TVTVTST
+1292 TVTVTSA
-1299 DDSATRTY
+1299 DDSASRTY

-1337 CGGERDDL
+1337 CSGEGRS
-1345 GVMHSNSAHVPSAP
+1345 GVMHSGSAYVPSAP
-1359 GHYVYRDV
+1359 ERYVYRDV
-1367 HVGKYESCG
+1367 HVGKYSSCG
-1376 TLVDNT
+1376 ILVNDT
-1382 FHCWTTD
+1382 YHCWTARERSLD
-1389 NVPSYTPFN
+1389 TPAGKP
-1398 RQNWQL
+1398 WSL
-1404 TIDIPEWGG
+1404 PHAIPQWGG

-1418 YFTWG
+1418 HFTTG
-1423 PNCWLSSDGT
+1423 PTCWLRSDGT
-1433 VDCWNPDDVPEQVR
+1433 VDCVVFSVHEQVQ
-1447 DQSHQAVSV
+1447 DQSHQAVAV
-1456 GSNYACVVDPD
+1456 GSGYTCVLDPD

-1473 TNVGV
+1473 TLDGV
-1478 IPTPA
+1478 VPTPA
-1483 GEFKDVAAGGYSL
+1483 GEFKDVAAGGHKL
-1496 VCGIRTDGSLLCW
+1496 VCGIRTDASLLCW
-1509 TYGGRLQSAPSGPYR
+1509 TYGGDLRDVPSGPYR
-1524 IVRDDRSHRY
+1524 VIRDDRSHRY
-1534 VSADATYVKGYCA
+1534 ISADATYPQTYCA
-1547 VRENGEIL
+1547 LRENGAIL
-1555 CGLNA
+1555 CGWSTIQA
-1560 DSPDWTVIFR
+1560 K
-1570 AEPPSATFEHLS
+1570 PPGAKFEHLS
-1582 LGYRPGAARPCGLT
+1582 LGYNPSKARLCGLT
-1596 SQGRIQCR
+1596 SQGRIQCEL
-1604 TQTWYPA
+1604 PNIH
-1611 LTNPDW
+1611 TNLVNPTW
-1617 LPRLSDNPA
+1617 LPKLSTNATLQSLA
-1626 LKSLVVDGLRLVPQ
+1626 LGDLRLVPQ
-1640 FNATVSSYAATA
+1640 FSASVSSYATTV
-1652 EVDEERLTLLATTAD
+1652 ENKIERTTLLATTAH
-1667 SRSSMSIS
+1667 SGASMSIS
-1675 HADADPDTDGHQ
+1675 HADADPDTDGYQ
-1687 VDFAVGV
+1687 VDLAVGV
-1694 TVIRFSIL
+1694 TVIRVTLVS
-1702 AEDGVSAKTYK
+1702 EDGAVTKTYK
-1713 LVVTRARPDPDDAS
+1713 LVVTRARSDPDNAS
-1727 LSQLRISD
+1727 LSELRISD
-1735 VGLNPDFVAERIN
+1735 VGLNPDFVAERTN

-1833 LTPTT
+1833 LEPTT
-1838 TEYSIAVPEEVTEVG
+1838 TEYSIVVPEEVTEVG

-1887 PLQAGVTNVAVTAW
+1887 PLQAGVTNIAVTAW

-1919 PAAAADAKLSML
+1919 PAAAADAKLSAL
-1931 QLSEGTPI
+1931 QLNEGTPI

-1969 GASVVVEPPDAD
+1969 GASVVVEPTDAD

-2003 STDDSATR
+2003 SSDGTATR
-2011 TYTLSLHRKLEWADF
+2011 SYTLSLHRKLEWADF

-2043 CSGEDDRVGVMHSN
+2043 CSGEDDSVGVMHSN

-2062 SAPDHY
+2062 SAPDRY
-2068 VYRDVHVAKKHSC
+2068 VYRDVHVGKYESC
-2081 GTLVNNTFHCWTGG
+2081 GTLVNDTFHCWTTSDPPQYTPF
-2095 NRASHTP
+2095 NRQEWYLSNMIP
-2102 LDRQDWSIR
+2102 Q
-2111 RFVPEWGGVNH
+2111 WGGVRQV
-2122 IASFS
+2122 AFFTYAP
-2127 SGGTCW
+2127 TCW
-2133 VSRDGAADCWGIP
+2133 LSPDGTVDCQYAEDLPEQVRDQ
-2146 LPSTLSDEVHQMV
+2146 SHQAV
-2159 AVAYNLSCVLDSE
+2159 AVGSNYACVLDLD
-2172 GAIRCWTFNGTI
+2172 GAIVCWTYEGVI
-2184 ATPDGEFKFVAA
+2184 PTPAGEFRAVAA
-2196 GARALVCGIK
+2196 GGAKLVCGIRT
-2206 LDDSLLCWKYT
+2206 DASLLCWTYAGDLKRVARGPYRVIRD
-2217 TPDRPTDQFRI
+2217 DR
-2228 VMSDSD
+2228 S
-2234 HRYTLVDVTYSST
+2234 HRYISADATYPQG
-2247 YCALRDDGTVLCHG
+2247 YCALRENGEIMCGWFILQ
-2261 NVDYRSSTSI
+2261 
-2271 ERATPGTAVIEHI
+2271 AKPPGAKFEHL
-2284 SMGYRPSYPRR
+2284 SLGYRPSRERP
-2295 CGLNSEGR
+2295 CGLTNQGR
-2303 IQCWTHVSYEPLI
+2303 IQCETRTWYPQLT

>member
-1 MKWWYRSWLTYAGP
+1 MRFPTFGRRHFSWLTA
-15 AGLVLAGLLLA
+15 AGLSALILAGLLLA
-26 GTVTAQEGAPPQP
+26 ITVTAQEGAPPQP

-46 AHDQVGLDWDDPDDP
+46 AHDQVGLAWDDPDDSS
-61 TITGYRILRR
+61 ITGYRILRR
-71 LPALDLPGEFAVLLE
+71 LPALDPPGVFAVLLE
-86 NTGSAL
+86 NTGSTL
-92 TTYLDTTV
+92 TSYVDTTV
-100 TPLTSYVYRVQA
+100 SPQTSYVYRVKA

-130 AAPAPPALTPAQP
+130 AVPAPPVLTPAQP
-143 TGLTADPAHDQV
+143 TGLTSDPAHDQV
-155 GLDWDDPDDPA
+155 GLAWDDPDDSS

-177 AQDLPGEFA
+177 AQDLPGVFA
-186 VLLENTGSALTTY
+186 VLLENTGSTLTSY
-199 LDTTVTPQTS
+199 VDTTVNPQTS
-209 YVYRVQAINAHG
+209 YVYRVKAINAHG
-221 SSERSSWAN
+221 VSERSSWAN

-235 APALTPAQPTGLTAD
+235 PPVLTPAQPSGLTTD
-250 PAHDQAGLDWDD
+250 PAH
-262 PDDPTIT
+262 
-269 GYRILRRL
+269 
-277 PALDLPGEFA
+277 
-287 VLLENTGSALTTY
+287 
-300 LDTTVTPQTS
+300 
-310 YVYRVQAI
+310 
-318 NAHGSSERSSWAN
+318 
-331 ALTPA
+331 
-336 APAPPALTPAQ
+336 
-347 PTGLTA
+347 
-353 DPASDQVGLD
+353 DQVGLD

-383 EDPPGEFAV
+383 QDLPDEFAV
-392 LLEHTGSALTT
+392 LLETTGSALTS
-403 YVDTTVTP
+403 YIDTTVTS

-423 AHGSSE
+423 AHGVSE
-429 RSSWANALTPAVPAP
+429 QSSWANALIPAGPPP
-444 TGLRAGTTSAGV
+444 TGLRADPTSAGV

-470 YKILR
+470 YRILR
-475 RLGAENSQGEF
+475 RSGTANSQGGF
-486 GVLVED
+486 GLLVED
-492 TGTAATAYLDDTA
+492 TGTAATAYLDGTA
-505 AGKVRYYYQVQA
+505 RGNVSYYYQVLA

-522 LSAASDSVTVFT
+522 VSAPSDSVNV
-534 RLRPLTVTSLGL
+534 LAQVRPLSVTSLGL
-546 LFEAELTV
+546 LFEAQLTV
-554 ADSNNPSRPSLGLAR
+554 ADSNDPSQPALGFAR
-569 FGGFGQLTFTDD
+569 FGGFGQLAFTND
-581 PQDLRAHF
+581 PHNLSSLFLKA
-589 VTTLAYLPETD
+589 LAYLPETD
-600 RQLVLVVH
+600 HQLALVIH
-608 RQIAAPF
+608 RPIEAPF
-615 LLWVGDRGFASI
+615 LLWVGDRAFASS
-627 EAAQRQV
+627 EAVQRKA

-645 VDWSP
+645 VDWSA
-650 GDQLAVRL
+650 DEQLAVRL
-658 EIIEPDDARVRHL
+658 EMIEPGDPRVGQL
-671 ADPSLASLELGGAR
+671 ADPSLASLELDGAR

-690 ASGERHYLAELDLGV
+690 ASDERHYLAELDLGV

-722 EIEPADADPLT
+722 ATEPADADPLT
-733 AGWQL
+733 AGWQI
-738 SVDEPGAEASIT
+738 SVDQSSVEARIT

-765 FNQAGEHE
+765 FNQAGKHE
-773 TRLRRLRVADQ
+773 PALRRLQVADQ
-784 PELSF
+784 PAFSF
-789 TPGQRRYE
+789 TPGQRRYQ
-797 VILALAP
+797 VDLALAP
-804 ERVTIQAEAGAPDQT
+804 QHVTIQAEPIATDQT
-819 LLGHVV
+819 LLGQVV
-825 RSDEFAPRAHDLS
+825 RADQFTAREHDLS
-838 QPLALSQRGDTLIL
+838 QPFDLSGLGDTLVLI
-852 VEAHSED
+852 EMRSED
-859 GLRRAP
+859 GLRRVP
-865 YSLRLRPPV
+865 YDLRLRLAV
-874 SLHETSLPE
+874 ALPG
-883 TKDARSRGL
+883 TRDAFGRGL
-892 FSSRVVS
+892 FSSISAAR
-899 SRDAAQSIRQS
+899 RDSARQIQQS
-910 TAEPRLSGLSASDGA
+910 TVEPRLSGLSTSDGA
-925 LNPVFNAETFA
+925 LDPVFNAETLD

-945 AQLTVTPTAAA
+945 SYITVTPTADD

-973 HQVAL
+973 HQVTL

-993 VVRSADQLRLD
+993 VVRSADDLRLD
-1004 SYTITVTRDPPP
+1004 SYTITVTRDPP
-1016 ANDSSLSQLRISDVG
+1016 ANDPSLSQLRISDVG
-1031 MNPDFAAERTY
+1031 LNHDFDAERTY

-1096 TAPDETTSRTYLV
+1096 TAPDATTSRTYLV
-1109 QLLDDRLQLLSVGH
+1109 HLFDDRLRLLGVGH
-1123 VHIELQ
+1123 MHIELQ
-1129 PATTEYSIVVPEEV
+1129 PTTTDYSIVVPEEV
-1143 TEVRLEY
+1143 TEVRL
-1150 GRQYQRNQPRRG
+1150 GNGKQYRRNQTRRG

-1168 QSDQSHGI
+1168 HSDVSPGI

-1184 AGVTNVVVTAWSKRR
+1184 AGVTNVVVTAWSKHR

-1223 ALQLSEGTPITFD
+1223 ALQLSEGTAITFD
-1236 PLVGWY
+1236 PLVFWY
-1242 WVTDVGES
+1242 WVTDVGEA
-1250 VSSLTLTASAAQ
+1250 VESLTLTASAAQ
-1262 TGATVVIEPP
+1262 TGASVVVDPP
-1272 DADPALE
+1272 DADPDLE

-1299 DDSATRTY
+1299 DDSASRTY

-1327 CGLRSDGRII
+1327 CGLRSDGRAI

-1345 GVMHSNSAHVPSAP
+1345 GVMHSNSAHVSSAP

-1367 HVGKYESCG
+1367 HAGKYESCG
-1376 TLVDNT
+1376 TLVNNT
-1382 FHCWTTD
+1382 FHCWRTD
-1389 NVPSYTPFN
+1389 NVPSYTPVN
-1398 RQNWQL
+1398 RQNWL
-1404 TIDIPEWGG
+1404 LANDIPEWGG

-1418 YFTWG
+1418 YFSFG
-1423 PNCWLSSDGT
+1423 PTCWLSSDGT
-1433 VDCWNPDDVPEQVR
+1433 VDCGRPDTVPEQVR
-1447 DQSHQAVSV
+1447 DQSHQAVAV
-1456 GSNYACVVDPD
+1456 GSTFACVVDPD

-1473 TNVGV
+1473 TDVGGV

-1483 GEFKDVAAGGYSL
+1483 GEFKDVAGGGYTL
-1496 VCGIRTDGSLLCW
+1496 MCGIRTDDSLLCW
-1509 TYGGRLQSAPSGPYR
+1509 TYGTRLRKAPSGPYR

-1534 VSADATYVKGYCA
+1534 VSADATYPKGYCA

-1555 CGLNA
+1555 CELNVDNYPGLT
-1560 DSPDWTVIFR
+1560 SLLR
-1570 AEPPSATFEHLS
+1570 AEPPAAAFVHVS
-1582 LGYRPGAARPCGLT
+1582 LGYNPSVARPCGLT

-1604 TQTWYPA
+1604 TKTWYPA

-1617 LPRLSDNPA
+1617 LPRLSDNPD

-1640 FNATVSSYAATA
+1640 FKAYVSSYAATA
-1652 EVDEERLTLLATTAD
+1652 EVDEERLTVLATTAD
-1667 SRSSMSIS
+1667 SRASMSIS
-1675 HADADPDTDGHQ
+1675 HDDADPDTDGHQ
-1687 VDFAVGV
+1687 IDFAVGV

-1702 AEDGVSAKTYK
+1702 AEDGVNAKTYK

-1727 LSQLRISD
+1727 LSQLHISD

-1772 VVITPTD
+1772 VVITPPD

-1788 IDLGRRDFKIR
+1788 IDLGRGDFKIR

-1805 DETTSRTYQVQL
+1805 DATSSRTYQVQL

-1860 STYRP
+1860 RTYRP
-1865 KRGPHVSYGQR
+1865 KRGPHVSYDQR
-1876 DIGPGVAGHQI
+1876 DVGPRVAGYQVS
-1887 PLQAGVTNVAVTAW
+1887 LQAGVTNVVVTAW

-1908 QVYNLAITRAA
+1908 QVYNLAITRAE
-1919 PAAAADAKLSML
+1919 PAAAADAKLSAL
-1931 QLSEGTPI
+1931 HLTEGTAI

-1960 TLTASAAQT
+1960 TLTAAAAQT

-2003 STDDSATR
+2003 STDDSASR

-2043 CSGEDDRVGVMHSN
+2043 CSGEDDSVGVMHSN
-2057 SAYVP
+2057 STYVP
-2062 SAPDHY
+2062 SAPDYY
-2068 VYRDVHVAKKHSC
+2068 VYRDVHVAKYHSC

-2095 NRASHTP
+2095 SRASYTP

-2127 SGGTCW
+2127 YGGTCW
-2133 VSRDGAADCWGIP
+2133 VSPDGAADCWGIP
-2146 LPSTLSDEVHQMV
+2146 LPSPLSDEVHQKV

-2172 GAIRCWTFNGTI
+2172 DAIRCWTFNGTI

-2196 GARALVCGIK
+2196 GAKALVCGIK

-2228 VMSDSD
+2228 VMIDSD
-2234 HRYTLVDVTYSST
+2234 HRYTLVDVTYPST

-2261 NVDYRSSTSI
+2261 NADDRSTTSI
-2271 ERATPGTAVIEHI
+2271 KRATPGTAVIEHI
-2284 SMGYRPSYPRR
+2284 SLGYNPSRPRR

-2303 IQCWTHVSYEPLI
+2303 IQCWTDVSYAPLI

>member
-1 MKWWYRSWLTYAGP
+1 MRFPTFGRRHFSWLTA
-15 AGLVLAGLLLA
+15 AGLSALILAGLLLA
-26 GTVTAQEGAPPQP
+26 ITVTAQEGAPPQP

-46 AHDQVGLDWDDPDDP
+46 AHDQVGLDWDDPDDSS
-61 TITGYRILRR
+61 ITGYRILRR
-71 LPALDLPGEFAVLLE
+71 LPALDPPGVFAVLLE

-92 TTYLDTTV
+92 TTYVDTTV
-100 TPLTSYVYRVQA
+100 SPQTSYVYRVKA

-130 AAPAPPALTPAQP
+130 AVPAPPVLTPAQP
-143 TGLTADPAHDQV
+143 TGLTSDPAHDQV
-155 GLDWDDPDDPA
+155 GLAWDDPDDST
-166 ITGYRILRRLP
+166 ITGYSILRRLP
-177 AQDLPGEFA
+177 AQDLPGVFA
-186 VLLENTGSALTTY
+186 VLLENTGSTLTSY
-199 LDTTVTPQTS
+199 VDTTVNPQTS
-209 YVYRVQAINAHG
+209 YVYRVKAINAHG
-221 SSERSSWAN
+221 VSERSSWAN

-235 APALTPAQPTGLTAD
+235 PPVLTPAQPSGLTSD
-250 PAHDQAGLDWDD
+250 PAH
-262 PDDPTIT
+262 
-269 GYRILRRL
+269 
-277 PALDLPGEFA
+277 
-287 VLLENTGSALTTY
+287 
-300 LDTTVTPQTS
+300 
-310 YVYRVQAI
+310 
-318 NAHGSSERSSWAN
+318 
-331 ALTPA
+331 
-336 APAPPALTPAQ
+336 
-347 PTGLTA
+347 
-353 DPASDQVGLD
+353 DQVGLD

-383 EDPPGEFAV
+383 QDLPDVFAV
-392 LLEHTGSALTT
+392 LLENTGSALTS
-403 YVDTTVTP
+403 YIDTTVTS

-423 AHGSSE
+423 AHGVSE
-429 RSSWANALTPAVPAP
+429 QSSWANALTPAGPPP
-444 TGLRAGTTSAGV
+444 TGLRADPTSAGV

-470 YKILR
+470 YRILR
-475 RLGAENSQGEF
+475 RSGTANSQGGF
-486 GVLVED
+486 VLLVED
-492 TGTAATAYLDDTA
+492 TGTAATAYLDGTA
-505 AGKVRYYYQVQA
+505 RGNVSYYYQVLA

-522 LSAASDSVTVFT
+522 VSAPSDSVNV
-534 RLRPLTVTSLGL
+534 LAQVRPLSLTTVGL
-546 LFEAELTV
+546 LFEAQLTV
-554 ADSNNPSRPSLGLAR
+554 ADSNDPSQPALGFAR
-569 FGGFGQLTFTDD
+569 FGGFGQLAFTND
-581 PQDLRAHF
+581 PHNLSSLFLKA
-589 VTTLAYLPETD
+589 LAYLPETD
-600 RQLVLVVH
+600 HQLALVIH
-608 RQIAAPF
+608 RPIEAPF
-615 LLWVGDRGFASI
+615 LLWVGDRAFASS
-627 EAAQRQV
+627 EAVQRKA

-645 VDWSP
+645 VDWSA
-650 GDQLAVRL
+650 GEQLTVRL
-658 EIIEPDDARVRHL
+658 EMIEPGDPRVGQL

-690 ASGERHYLAELDLGV
+690 ASDERHYLAELDLGV
-705 NQVTLRPE
+705 SQVTLRPE
-713 AAQSGACAV
+713 AAQSSACAV
-722 EIEPADADPLT
+722 ATEPADADPLT
-733 AGWQL
+733 AGWQI
-738 SVDEPGAEASIT
+738 SVDQPSVEARIT

-765 FNQAGEHE
+765 FNQAGKHE
-773 TRLRRLRVADQ
+773 PALRRLQVADQ
-784 PELSF
+784 PAFSF
-789 TPGQRRYE
+789 TPGQRRYQ
-797 VILALAP
+797 VALALAP
-804 ERVTIQAEAGAPDQT
+804 QHVTIQAEPIATDQT
-819 LLGHVV
+819 LLGQVV
-825 RSDEFAPRAHDLS
+825 RADQFTAREHDLS
-838 QPLALSQRGDTLIL
+838 QPFDLSGLGDTLVLI
-852 VEAHSED
+852 EMRSED
-859 GLRRAP
+859 GLRRVP
-865 YSLRLRPPV
+865 YDLRLRLAV
-874 SLHETSLPE
+874 ALPG
-883 TKDARSRGL
+883 TRDAFGRGL
-892 FSSRVVS
+892 FSSISAAR
-899 SRDAAQSIRQS
+899 RDSARQIQQS
-910 TAEPRLSGLSASDGA
+910 TVEPRLSGLSTSDGA
-925 LNPVFNAETFA
+925 LDPVFNAETLD

-945 AQLTVTPTAAA
+945 SYITVTPTADD

-993 VVRSADQLRLD
+993 VVRSADDLRLD
-1004 SYTITVTRDPPP
+1004 SYTITVTRDPP
-1016 ANDSSLSQLRISDVG
+1016 ANDPSLSQLRISDVG
-1031 MNPDFAAERTY
+1031 LNHDFDAERTY

-1056 EAVPAA
+1056 DAVPAA

-1096 TAPDETTSRTYLV
+1096 TAPDATTSRTYLV
-1109 QLLDDRLQLLSVGH
+1109 HLFDDRLRLLGVGH
-1123 VHIELQ
+1123 MHIELQ
-1129 PATTEYSIVVPEEV
+1129 PTTTDYSIVVPEEV
-1143 TEVRLEY
+1143 TEVRL
-1150 GRQYQRNQPRRG
+1150 GNGKQYRRNQTRRG

-1168 QSDQSHGI
+1168 HSDVSPGI

-1184 AGVTNVVVTAWSKRR
+1184 PGVTNVVVTAWSKHR

-1223 ALQLSEGTPITFD
+1223 ALQLSEGTAITFD
-1236 PLVGWY
+1236 PLVFWY

-1250 VSSLTLTASAAQ
+1250 VESLTLTAAGAQ
-1262 TGATVVIEPP
+1262 PGASVVVDPP
-1272 DADPALE
+1272 DADPDLE

-1299 DDSATRTY
+1299 DASASRTY

-1327 CGLRSDGRII
+1327 CGLRSDGRAI

-1345 GVMHSNSAHVPSAP
+1345 GVMHSNSAHVSSAP

-1376 TLVDNT
+1376 TLVNNT
-1382 FHCWTTD
+1382 FHCWRTD
-1389 NVPSYTPFN
+1389 NVPSYTPVN
-1398 RQNWQL
+1398 RQNWL
-1404 TIDIPEWGG
+1404 LANDIPEWGG

-1418 YFTWG
+1418 YFSFG
-1423 PNCWLSSDGT
+1423 PTCWLSSDGT
-1433 VDCWNPDDVPEQVR
+1433 VDCGRPDTVPEQVR
-1447 DQSHQAVSV
+1447 DQSHQAVAV
-1456 GSNYACVVDPD
+1456 GSTFACVVDPD

-1473 TNVGV
+1473 TDVGGV

-1483 GEFKDVAAGGYSL
+1483 GEFKDVAGGGYTL
-1496 VCGIRTDGSLLCW
+1496 MCGIRTDDSLLCW
-1509 TYGGRLQSAPSGPYR
+1509 TYGTRLRKAPSGPYR

-1534 VSADATYVKGYCA
+1534 VSADATYPKGYCA

-1555 CGLNA
+1555 CELNVDNYPGLT
-1560 DSPDWTVIFR
+1560 SLLR
-1570 AEPPSATFEHLS
+1570 AEPPAAAFVHVS
-1582 LGYRPGAARPCGLT
+1582 LGYNPSVARPCGLT

-1604 TQTWYPA
+1604 TKTWYPA

-1617 LPRLSDNPA
+1617 LPRLSDNPD

-1640 FNATVSSYAATA
+1640 FKAYVSSYAATA
-1652 EVDEERLTLLATTAD
+1652 EVDEERLTVLATTAD
-1667 SRSSMSIS
+1667 SRASMSIS
-1675 HADADPDTDGHQ
+1675 HDDADPDTDGHQ
-1687 VDFAVGV
+1687 IDFAVGV

-1702 AEDGVSAKTYK
+1702 AEDGVNAKTYK

-1727 LSQLRISD
+1727 LSQLHISD

-1772 VVITPTD
+1772 VVITPPD

-1788 IDLGRRDFKIR
+1788 IDLGRGDFKIR
-1799 VKVTAP
+1799 VKVTSP
-1805 DETTSRTYQVQL
+1805 DATSSRTYQVQL

-1853 LNYGRQN
+1853 LNYGKQN

-1887 PLQAGVTNVAVTAW
+1887 PLQAGVTNVVVTAW

-1919 PAAAADAKLSML
+1919 PAAAADAKLSAL
-1931 QLSEGTPI
+1931 QLSEGTAI
-1939 TFDPLVGWYWVTDVG
+1939 TFDPLVSWYWVTDVG
-1954 ESVESL
+1954 EAVESL
-1960 TLTASAAQT
+1960 TLTAAAAQT

-2003 STDDSATR
+2003 STDDSASR
-2011 TYTLSLHRKLEWADF
+2011 TYTLSLHRKREWADF

-2043 CSGEDDRVGVMHSN
+2043 CSGERDGVGVMHSN
-2057 SAYVP
+2057 STYVP
-2062 SAPDHY
+2062 SAPSHY
-2068 VYRDVHVAKKHSC
+2068 VYRDVHVAKYHSC

-2095 NRASHTP
+2095 SRASYTP

-2127 SGGTCW
+2127 YGGTCW
-2133 VSRDGAADCWGIP
+2133 VSPDGAADCWGIP
-2146 LPSTLSDEVHQMV
+2146 LPSPLSDEVHKMV

-2172 GAIRCWTFNGTI
+2172 DAIRCWTFNGTI

-2196 GARALVCGIK
+2196 GAKALVCGIK

-2228 VMSDSD
+2228 VMIDSD
-2234 HRYTLVDVTYSST
+2234 HRYTLVDVTYPST

-2261 NVDYRSSTSI
+2261 NADDRSTTSI
-2271 ERATPGTAVIEHI
+2271 KRATPGTAVIEHI
-2284 SMGYRPSYPRR
+2284 SLGYNPSRPRR

-2303 IQCWTHVSYEPLI
+2303 IQCWTDVSYAPLI

>member
-1 MKWWYRSWLTYAGP
+1 MKCSKGWRRRSWLSF
-15 AGLVLAGLLLA
+15 AGLSGLLLAGLLLA
-26 GTVTAQEGAPPQP
+26 VTVLAQEAAPAQP

-46 AHDQVGLDWDDPDDP
+46 AHDQVSLDWDDPDDSS
-61 TITGYRILRR
+61 ITGYRILRR
-71 LPALDLPGEFAVLLE
+71 LPALDPPGEFAVLLE
-86 NTGSAL
+86 NTGSTL
-92 TTYLDTTV
+92 TTYVDSTV
-100 TPLTSYVYRVQA
+100 TPQTSYVYRVKA
-112 INAHGVSE
+112 INAHGSSE

-130 AAPAPPALTPAQP
+130 AVPAPPVLTPAQPTGLTADPAHDQVSLDWDDPDDPAISGYRILRRLPAQDPPGEFAVLLEHTGSTLTTYVDTTVTPQTSYVYRVKAINAQGLSERSSWANALTPAVPAAPVLTSAQP

-155 GLDWDDPDDPA
+155 GLDWDDPDDST
-166 ITGYRILRRLP
+166 ISGYRILRRLP
-177 AQDLPGEFA
+177 ALDLPGVFA

-199 LDTTVTPQTS
+199 VDTTVTSETS
-209 YVYRVQAINAHG
+209 YVYRVKAINAHG
-221 SSERSSWAN
+221 VSE
-230 ALTPA
+230 
-235 APALTPAQPTGLTAD
+235 Q
-250 PAHDQAGLDWDD
+250 
-262 PDDPTIT
+262 
-269 GYRILRRL
+269 
-277 PALDLPGEFA
+277 
-287 VLLENTGSALTTY
+287 
-300 LDTTVTPQTS
+300 
-310 YVYRVQAI
+310 
-318 NAHGSSERSSWAN
+318 
-331 ALTPA
+331 
-336 APAPPALTPAQ
+336 
-347 PTGLTA
+347 
-353 DPASDQVGLD
+353 
-363 WDDPDD
+363 
-369 STITGYRILRRLPA
+369 
-383 EDPPGEFAV
+383 
-392 LLEHTGSALTT
+392 
-403 YVDTTVTP
+403 
-411 QTSYVYRVQAIN
+411 
-423 AHGSSE
+423 
-429 RSSWANALTPAVPAP
+429 SSWANALTPAVPAP

-470 YKILR
+470 YRILR
-475 RLGAENSQGEF
+475 RSGTANSQGEF
-486 GVLVED
+486 DLLVED

-505 AGKVRYYYQVQA
+505 AGKVRYFYQVQA

-522 LSAASDSVTVFT
+522 LSAPSDSVTVFT
-534 RLRPLTVTSLGL
+534 RLRPLSLTSLGL
-546 LFEAELTV
+546 LFEAQLTV

-569 FGGFGQLTFTDD
+569 LGRIGQLTFTDD

-615 LLWVGDRGFASI
+615 LLWVGDRASASI

-645 VDWSP
+645 LDWSA
-650 GDQLAVRL
+650 GDQLTVRL
-658 EIIEPDDARVRHL
+658 EIIEPGDARVRRL
-671 ADPSLASLELGGAR
+671 ADPSLASLELDGAR

-690 ASGERHYLAELDLGV
+690 ASAERHYLAELDLGV
-705 NQVTLRPE
+705 SQVTLRPE
-713 AAQSGACAV
+713 AAQSAACAV
-722 EIEPADADPLT
+722 ETEPADADPLT
-733 AGWQL
+733 AGWQI
-738 SVDEPGAEASIT
+738 SVDQPSVEASIT

-765 FNQAGEHE
+765 FNQAGRHE
-773 TRLRRLRVADQ
+773 PLLRRLQVADQ
-784 PELSF
+784 PALSF
-789 TPGQRRYE
+789 TPGQRRYQ
-797 VILALAP
+797 VALALAP
-804 ERVTIQAEAGAPDQT
+804 QRVTIQAEASAPDQT
-819 LLGHVV
+819 LLGQVV
-825 RSDEFAPRAHDLS
+825 RADQFTARVHDLS
-838 QPLALSQRGDTLIL
+838 QPFDLSGRGDTLVLI
-852 VEAHSED
+852 ETRSED
-859 GLRRAP
+859 GLRRVS
-865 YSLRLRPPV
+865 YDLRLRPAV
-874 SLHETSLPE
+874 ALPG
-883 TKDARSRGL
+883 TRDAFGRGL
-892 FSSRVVS
+892 FSSISAPR
-899 SRDAAQSIRQS
+899 RDTAHQIQQS
-910 TAEPRLSGLSASDGA
+910 TVEPRLSGLSASDGA
-925 LNPVFNAETFA
+925 LDPVFNAETFD

-945 AQLTVTPTAAA
+945 SYITVTPTAAD

-993 VVRSADQLRLD
+993 VVRSADDLRLD

-1016 ANDSSLSQLRISDVG
+1016 ANDPSLSQLRISDVG
-1031 MNPDFAAERTY
+1031 LNHDFDAERTY

-1096 TAPDETTSRTYLV
+1096 TAPDATTSRTYLV
-1109 QLLDDRLQLLSVGH
+1109 HLFDDRLRLLGVGH
-1123 VHIELQ
+1123 MHIELQ
-1129 PATTEYSIVVPEEV
+1129 PTTTDYSIVVPEEV
-1143 TEVRLEY
+1143 TEVRL
-1150 GRQYQRNQPRRG
+1150 GNGKQYRRNQTRRG

-1168 QSDQSHGI
+1168 HSDVSPGI

-1184 AGVTNVVVTAWSKRR
+1184 PGVTNVVVTAWSKHR

-1223 ALQLSEGTPITFD
+1223 ALQLSEGTAITFD

-1242 WVTDVGES
+1242 WVTDVGEA
-1250 VSSLTLTASAAQ
+1250 VESLTLTASPAQ
-1262 TGATVVIEPP
+1262 TGATVVIDPL
-1272 DADPALE
+1272 DADPDLE

-1299 DDSATRTY
+1299 DDSASRTY

-1337 CGGERDDL
+1337 CGGERNDL
-1345 GVMHSNSAHVPSAP
+1345 GVMHSNSAHVSSAP

-1367 HVGKYESCG
+1367 HAGKYESCG
-1376 TLVDNT
+1376 TLVNNT

-1389 NVPSYTPFN
+1389 SVPSYTPVN
-1398 RQNWQL
+1398 REKWLLNN
-1404 TIDIPEWGG
+1404 DIPEWGG
-1413 VKQVA
+1413 VRQIA
-1418 YFTWG
+1418 YFSYG
-1423 PNCWLSSDGT
+1423 PTCWLSSDGT
-1433 VDCWNPDDVPEQVR
+1433 VDCGRPDTVPEQVR
-1447 DQSHQAVSV
+1447 DQSHQAVAV
-1456 GSNYACVVDPD
+1456 GATFACVVDPD

-1473 TNVGV
+1473 TDVGGV

-1483 GEFKDVAAGGYSL
+1483 GEFKDVAGGGYTL
-1496 VCGIRTDGSLLCW
+1496 MCGIRTDDSLLCW
-1509 TYGGRLQSAPSGPYR
+1509 TYGTRLRKAPSGPYR

-1534 VSADATYVKGYCA
+1534 VSADATYRKGYCA

-1555 CGLNA
+1555 CELNVDNYPGLT
-1560 DSPDWTVIFR
+1560 SLLR
-1570 AEPPSATFEHLS
+1570 AEPPAAAFVHVS
-1582 LGYRPGAARPCGLT
+1582 LGYNPSVARPCGLT
-1596 SQGRIQCR
+1596 NQGRIQCR
-1604 TQTWYPA
+1604 TKTWYPA

-1617 LPRLSDNPA
+1617 LPRLSNNPD

-1640 FNATVSSYAATA
+1640 FSASVSSYAATA
-1652 EVDEERLTLLATTAD
+1652 EVDEERLTLMATTAD
-1667 SRSSMSIS
+1667 RRASMSIS
-1675 HADADPDTDGHQ
+1675 HDDADPDTDGHQ

-1702 AEDGVSAKTYK
+1702 AEDGVNAKTYK

-1727 LSQLRISD
+1727 LSQLHISD

-1788 IDLGRRDFKIR
+1788 IDLGRGDFKIR

-1805 DETTSRTYQVQL
+1805 DATSSRTYQVQL

-1833 LTPTT
+1833 LEPTT

-1865 KRGPHVSYGQR
+1865 KRGPHVSYDQR
-1876 DIGPGVAGHQI
+1876 DVGPRVAGYQVS
-1887 PLQAGVTNVAVTAW
+1887 LQAGVTNVVVTAW

-1908 QVYNLAITRAA
+1908 QVYNLAITRAE
-1919 PAAAADAKLSML
+1919 PAAAADAKLSAL
-1931 QLSEGTPI
+1931 HLTEGTAI

-1960 TLTASAAQT
+1960 TLTAAAAQT

-2043 CSGEDDRVGVMHSN
+2043 CSGERDGVGVMHSN
-2057 SAYVP
+2057 STYVP
-2062 SAPDHY
+2062 SAPDYY
-2068 VYRDVHVAKKHSC
+2068 VYRDVHVAKYHSC

-2095 NRASHTP
+2095 SRASYTP

-2127 SGGTCW
+2127 YGGTCW
-2133 VSRDGAADCWGIP
+2133 VSPDGSADCWGIP
-2146 LPSTLSDEVHQMV
+2146 LPSPLSDEVHKKV

-2172 GAIRCWTFNGTI
+2172 DAIRCWTFNGTI

-2228 VMSDSD
+2228 VMIDSD
-2234 HRYTLVDVTYSST
+2234 HRYTLVDVTYPST

-2261 NVDYRSSTSI
+2261 NADDRSTTSI
-2271 ERATPGTAVIEHI
+2271 KRATPGTAVIEHI
-2284 SMGYRPSYPRR
+2284 SLGYNPSRPRR

-2303 IQCWTHVSYEPLI
+2303 IQCWTDISYEPLI

>member
-1 MKWWYRSWLTYAGP
+1 MKWWYRSWLTSAGL
-15 AGLVLAGLLLA
+15 AGLVLVGLLLA

-39 TGLTADP
+39 TGLRADP
-46 AHDQVGLDWDDPDDP
+46 AHDRVSLDWDDPDDAAITGYRILRRLP
-61 TITGYRILRR
+61 AQDPPGEFAVLVEDTASAVTAYIDATVTPATSYVYRVQAINAQGLSERSSYANALTPPAPAPAVLTPAQPTGLRADPAHDRVRLDWDDPDDSTITGYRILRR
-71 LPALDLPGEFAVLLE
+71 LPALDLPGEFAVLL
-86 NTGSAL
+86 
-92 TTYLDTTV
+92 D
-100 TPLTSYVYRVQA
+100 
-112 INAHGVSE
+112 
-120 RSSWANALTP
+120 
-130 AAPAPPALTPAQP
+130 
-143 TGLTADPAHDQV
+143 
-155 GLDWDDPDDPA
+155 
-166 ITGYRILRRLP
+166 
-177 AQDLPGEFA
+177 
-186 VLLENTGSALTTY
+186 NTGSALTTY

-235 APALTPAQPTGLTAD
+235 PAALTPAQPTGLTAD
-250 PAHDQAGLDWDD
+250 PAHDQVGLDWDD
-262 PDDPTIT
+262 PNDSTIT

-277 PALDLPGEFA
+277 PALDPPGEFA

-300 LDTTVTPQTS
+300 LD
-310 YVYRVQAI
+310 I
-318 NAHGSSERSSWAN
+318 
-331 ALTPA
+331 
-336 APAPPALTPAQ
+336 
-347 PTGLTA
+347 
-353 DPASDQVGLD
+353 
-363 WDDPDD
+363 
-369 STITGYRILRRLPA
+369 
-383 EDPPGEFAV
+383 
-392 LLEHTGSALTT
+392 
-403 YVDTTVTP
+403 TVTP

-470 YKILR
+470 YRILR
-475 RLGAENSQGEF
+475 RLGTENSQGEF
-486 GVLVED
+486 DVLVED

-522 LSAASDSVTVFT
+522 LSAPSDSVTVFT
-534 RLRPLTVTSLGL
+534 RLRPLTVTSVGL
-546 LFEAELTV
+546 LFEAQLTV

-569 FGGFGQLTFTDD
+569 FGDFGQLTFTDD

-600 RQLVLVVH
+600 RQLVLVVS

-615 LLWVGDRGFASI
+615 LLWVADRGFASI

-645 VDWSP
+645 LDWSP

-658 EIIEPDDARVRHL
+658 EIIEPDDARVRQL
-671 ADPSLASLELGGAR
+671 AVPSLASLELDGAR

-690 ASGERHYLAELDLGV
+690 ASDERHYLGELDLGV
-705 NQVTLRPE
+705 SQVSLRPE

-738 SVDEPGAEASIT
+738 SVDEPGAEARIT
-750 VTSPNGRAQR
+750 VMSPNGRARR

-804 ERVTIQAEAGAPDQT
+804 QRVTIQAEAGAPDQT

-874 SLHETSLPE
+874 FLHETSLPE

-892 FSSRVVS
+892 FSSRGCAVC
-899 SRDAAQSIRQS
+899 DAAQSIPQS

-925 LNPVFNAETFA
+925 LDPVFDAEAFA
-936 YSISVRHGT
+936 YSISVGHAT
-945 AQLTVTPTAAA
+945 AQITVTPTAAD

-1031 MNPDFAAERTY
+1031 LNFAAERTY

-1062 PGATVVITPAD
+1062 PGATVVITPDD

-1109 QLLDDRLQLLSVGH
+1109 HLLDDRLRLLGVGH

-1129 PATTEYSIVVPEEV
+1129 PTTTDYSIVVPEEV
-1143 TEVRLEY
+1143 TEVRL
-1150 GRQYQRNQPRRG
+1150 GNGKQYRRNQTRRG

-1168 QSDQSHGI
+1168 HSDVSPGV

-1223 ALQLSEGTPITFD
+1223 ALQLSEGTAITFD

-1262 TGATVVIEPP
+1262 TGASVAFEPT

-1279 GYQIAFTGARMRV
+1279 GHQIAFTGARMRV
-1292 TVTVTST
+1292 TVTVTSA

-1337 CGGERDDL
+1337 CSGERDDL

-1359 GHYVYRDV
+1359 VHYVYRDV

-1376 TLVDNT
+1376 TLVNNT

-1389 NVPSYTPFN
+1389 NVPSYTPVN
-1398 RQNWQL
+1398 RQDWRL
-1404 TIDIPEWGG
+1404 TNDIPEWGG

-1433 VDCWNPDDVPEQVR
+1433 VDCGNPDDVPEQVR
-1447 DQSHQAVSV
+1447 DQSHQAVAV

-1473 TNVGV
+1473 TDVGV

-1483 GEFKDVAAGGYSL
+1483 GEFKDVAAGGHSL

-1555 CGLNA
+1555 CGLNVYN
-1560 DSPDWTVIFR
+1560 SPDWTVIFR

-1582 LGYRPGAARPCGLT
+1582 LGYNGAARPCGLT

-1675 HADADPDTDGHQ
+1675 HADADPDTAGHQ

-1727 LSQLRISD
+1727 LSQLHISD

-1772 VVITPTD
+1772 VVITPPD

-1788 IDLGRRDFKIR
+1788 IDLGRGDFKIR

-1805 DETTSRTYQVQL
+1805 DATTSRTYQVQL
-1817 FDDRL
+1817 LDDRL

-1865 KRGPHVSYGQR
+1865 KRGPHVSYDQR
-1876 DIGPGVAGHQI
+1876 DVGPGVAGYQVS
-1887 PLQAGVTNVAVTAW
+1887 LQAGVTNVAVTAW

-1919 PAAAADAKLSML
+1919 PAAAADAKLSAL
-1931 QLSEGTPI
+1931 HLTEGTAI

-1981 AALEGYQIAFTG
+1981 AALEGYQIAVTEP
-1993 ARMRVTVTVT
+1993 RMRVTVTVT
-2003 STDDSATR
+2003 STDGSATR

-2043 CSGEDDRVGVMHSN
+2043 CSGEADGVGVMHSN

-2068 VYRDVHVAKKHSC
+2068 VYRDVHVAKYHSC

-2095 NRASHTP
+2095 NRASYTP
-2102 LDRQDWSIR
+2102 LDRQDWSTR

-2127 SGGTCW
+2127 VGGTCW
-2133 VSRDGAADCWGIP
+2133 VLRDGAADCWGIP
-2146 LPSTLSDEVHQMV
+2146 LPSPLSDEVHQMV

-2172 GAIRCWTFNGTI
+2172 GAIRCWTFRGII

-2217 TPDRPTDQFRI
+2217 SPDRPTDQFRI
-2228 VMSDSD
+2228 VMIDSD
-2234 HRYTLVDVTYSST
+2234 HRYTWVDVTYPST
-2247 YCALRDDGTVLCHG
+2247 YCALRDDGTVFCHG
-2261 NVDYRSSTSI
+2261 NADDRSTTSI
-2271 ERATPGTAVIEHI
+2271 KRATPGTAVIEHI
-2284 SMGYRPSYPRR
+2284 SLGYNPSRPRR
-2295 CGLNSEGR
+2295 CGLTSEGR
-2303 IQCWTHVSYEPLI
+2303 IQCWTDVSYEPLI

>member
-1 MKWWYRSWLTYAGP
+1 M
-15 AGLVLAGLLLA
+15 
-26 GTVTAQEGAPPQP
+26 
-39 TGLTADP
+39 
-46 AHDQVGLDWDDPDDP
+46 
-61 TITGYRILRR
+61 
-71 LPALDLPGEFAVLLE
+71 LLE

-112 INAHGVSE
+112 INAHGSSE

-166 ITGYRILRRLP
+166 
-177 AQDLPGEFA
+177 
-186 VLLENTGSALTTY
+186 
-199 LDTTVTPQTS
+199 
-209 YVYRVQAINAHG
+209 
-221 SSERSSWAN
+221 
-230 ALTPA
+230 
-235 APALTPAQPTGLTAD
+235 
-250 PAHDQAGLDWDD
+250 
-262 PDDPTIT
+262 IT

-336 APAPPALTPAQ
+336 VPAPAVLTPAQ

-353 DPASDQVGLD
+353 DPAHDQAGLD

-392 LLEHTGSALTT
+392 LLEHTGSTLTTYVDTTVTPQTSYVYRVQAINAHGVSERSSWANALTPAPPVLTPAQPTGLTTDPAHDQIGLDWDDPDDSTITGYRILRRLPALDLPGEFAVLLEHTGSALTT
-403 YVDTTVTP
+403 YLDTTVTP

-461 DPQDATITG
+461 DPEDATITG

-475 RLGAENSQGEF
+475 RLGAENSQGAF
-486 GVLVED
+486 DVLVED

-534 RLRPLTVTSLGL
+534 RLRPLSLTSLGL

-645 VDWSP
+645 LDWSP

-658 EIIEPDDARVRHL
+658 EIIEPDDPRVRHL

-690 ASGERHYLAELDLGV
+690 ASAERHYLAELDLGV
-705 NQVTLRPE
+705 SQVTLRPE

-819 LLGHVV
+819 SLGYVV
-825 RSDEFAPRAHDLS
+825 RADEFAPRAHDLS

-910 TAEPRLSGLSASDGA
+910 TAEPRLSGLSASGGA

-1004 SYTITVTRDPPP
+1004 SYTITVTRDPP
-1016 ANDSSLSQLRISDVG
+1016 ALNDPSLSQLRISDVG
-1031 MNPDFAAERTY
+1031 LNFAAERTY

-1096 TAPDETTSRTYLV
+1096 TAPDATTSRTYLV
-1109 QLLDDRLQLLSVGH
+1109 HLLDDRLRLLGVGH
-1123 VHIELQ
+1123 MHIELQ
-1129 PATTEYSIVVPEEV
+1129 PTTTEYSIVVPEEV
-1143 TEVRLEY
+1143 TEVRL
-1150 GRQYQRNQPRRG
+1150 GNGKQYRRNQTRRG

-1168 QSDQSHGI
+1168 HSDVSPGV

-1223 ALQLSEGTPITFD
+1223 ALQLSEGTAITFD

-1250 VSSLTLTASAAQ
+1250 VDSLTLTASAAQ
-1262 TGATVVIEPP
+1262 TGASVVVEPP
-1272 DADPALE
+1272 DADAALE

-1292 TVTVTST
+1292 TVTVTSI

-1312 RKLEWADFE
+1312 RKLEWAGFE

-1345 GVMHSNSAHVPSAP
+1345 GVMHSNSAHVSSAP

-1376 TLVDNT
+1376 TLVNNT
-1382 FHCWTTD
+1382 FHCWRTD
-1389 NVPSYTPFN
+1389 NVPSYTPLN
-1398 RQNWQL
+1398 RQNWL
-1404 TIDIPEWGG
+1404 LANDIPEWGG

-1418 YFTWG
+1418 YFSYG
-1423 PNCWLSSDGT
+1423 PTCWLSSDGT
-1433 VDCWNPDDVPEQVR
+1433 VDCGRPDTVPEQVR
-1447 DQSHQAVSV
+1447 DQSHQAVAV
-1456 GSNYACVVDPD
+1456 GSTFACVVDPD

-1473 TNVGV
+1473 TDVGGV

-1483 GEFKDVAAGGYSL
+1483 GEFKDVAGGGYTL
-1496 VCGIRTDGSLLCW
+1496 MCGIRTDDSLLCW
-1509 TYGGRLQSAPSGPYR
+1509 TYGTRLRKAPSGPYR

-1534 VSADATYVKGYCA
+1534 VSADATYRKGYCA

-1555 CGLNA
+1555 CELNVDNYPGLT
-1560 DSPDWTVIFR
+1560 SLLR
-1570 AEPPSATFEHLS
+1570 AEPPAAAFVHVS
-1582 LGYRPGAARPCGLT
+1582 LGYNPSVARPCGLT

-1617 LPRLSDNPA
+1617 LPRLSDNPD

-1640 FNATVSSYAATA
+1640 FNSYVSSYAATA
-1652 EVDEERLTLLATTAD
+1652 EVDEERLTVLATTAD
-1667 SRSSMSIS
+1667 SRASMSIS
-1675 HADADPDTDGHQ
+1675 HDDADPDTDGHQ

-1772 VVITPTD
+1772 VVITPPD

-1788 IDLGRRDFKIR
+1788 IDLGRGDFKIR

-1805 DETTSRTYQVQL
+1805 DATSSRTYQVQL

-1838 TEYSIAVPEEVTEVG
+1838 TEYNIAVPEEVTEVG

-1860 STYRP
+1860 RTYRP

-1876 DIGPGVAGHQI
+1876 DIGPGVAGYQI
-1887 PLQAGVTNVAVTAW
+1887 PLQAGVTNVVVTAW

-1908 QVYNLAITRAA
+1908 QVYNLAITRAE
-1919 PAAAADAKLSML
+1919 PAAAADAKLSAL
-1931 QLSEGTPI
+1931 HLTEGTPI

-1960 TLTASAAQT
+1960 TLTAAAAQT

-2003 STDDSATR
+2003 STDDSASR

-2043 CSGEDDRVGVMHSN
+2043 CSGERDGVGVMHSN
-2057 SAYVP
+2057 STYVP
-2062 SAPDHY
+2062 SAPDYY
-2068 VYRDVHVAKKHSC
+2068 VYRDVHVAKYHSC

-2095 NRASHTP
+2095 SRASYTP
-2102 LDRQDWSIR
+2102 LNRQDWYIR
-2111 RFVPEWGGVNH
+2111 RFVPEWGGVKH
-2122 IASFS
+2122 LASFS
-2127 SGGTCW
+2127 YGGTCW
-2133 VSRDGAADCWGIP
+2133 VSPDGAADCWGIP
-2146 LPSTLSDEVHQMV
+2146 LPSPLSDEVHKKV

-2172 GAIRCWTFNGTI
+2172 DAIRCWTVHGTI

-2228 VMSDSD
+2228 VMIDSD
-2234 HRYTLVDVTYSST
+2234 HRYTLVDVTYPST
-2247 YCALRDDGTVLCHG
+2247 YCALRDDGTVFCHG
-2261 NVDYRSSTSI
+2261 NADDRSTTSI
-2271 ERATPGTAVIEHI
+2271 KRATPGTAVIEHI
-2284 SMGYRPSYPRR
+2284 SLGYNPSYPRR
-2295 CGLNSEGR
+2295 CGLTSEGR

>member
-1 MKWWYRSWLTYAGP
+1 MKWSYRSWLTSAGL

-39 TGLTADP
+39 TGLRAEP
-46 AHDQVGLDWDDPDDP
+46 AHDQVGLDWDDPDDS

-71 LPALDLPGEFAVLLE
+71 LPAQDLPGEFVALLE
-86 NTGSAL
+86 NTGLAL
-92 TTYLDTTV
+92 TTYVDTTV
-100 TPLTSYVYRVQA
+100 KPQTSYVYRVQA

-130 AAPAPPALTPAQP
+130 AAPALTPAQP
-143 TGLTADPAHDQV
+143 TGLTADPAFDQV
-155 GLDWDDPDDPA
+155 GLDWDDLDDST

-186 VLLENTGSALTTY
+186 VLLENTGSTLTSY
-199 LDTTVTPQTS
+199 LDTTVKPQTS
-209 YVYRVQAINAHG
+209 YVYRVKAINAHG
-221 SSERSSWAN
+221 VSERSSWAN

-235 APALTPAQPTGLTAD
+235 APVLTPAQPTGLTAD
-250 PAHDQAGLDWDD
+250 PAHDQ
-262 PDDPTIT
+262 
-269 GYRILRRL
+269 
-277 PALDLPGEFA
+277 
-287 VLLENTGSALTTY
+287 
-300 LDTTVTPQTS
+300 
-310 YVYRVQAI
+310 
-318 NAHGSSERSSWAN
+318 
-331 ALTPA
+331 
-336 APAPPALTPAQ
+336 
-347 PTGLTA
+347 
-353 DPASDQVGLD
+353 VGLD
-363 WDDPDD
+363 WDDLDD

-383 EDPPGEFAV
+383 EDLSGEFAV
-392 LLEHTGSALTT
+392 LLENTDSALTT

-411 QTSYVYRVQAIN
+411 QTSYVYRVKAIN

-475 RLGAENSQGEF
+475 RSGTANSQGGF

-492 TGTAATAYLDDTA
+492 TGTAATAYLDGTA
-505 AGKVRYYYQVQA
+505 RGNVSYYYQVLA

-522 LSAASDSVTVFT
+522 VSAPSDSVTVLAQ
-534 RLRPLTVTSLGL
+534 LRPLSLTSLGL
-546 LFEAELTV
+546 LFEAQLTV
-554 ADSNNPSRPSLGLAR
+554 ADSNDPGQPSLGFAR
-569 FGGFGQLTFTDD
+569 FGGFGQLAFTDD
-581 PQDLRAHF
+581 PHNLSSLFLKA
-589 VTTLAYLPETD
+589 LAYLPETD
-600 RQLVLVVH
+600 RQLALVIH
-608 RQIAAPF
+608 RPTEAPF
-615 LLWVGDRGFASI
+615 LLWVGDRAFASS

-645 VDWSP
+645 LDWSA

-658 EIIEPDDARVRHL
+658 EIIEPNDARVRQL
-671 ADPSLASLELGGAR
+671 TDPSLASLELDGAR
-685 LLTPF
+685 LLTPL
-690 ASGERHYLAELDLGV
+690 ASDERHYLAELDLGV
-705 NQVTLRPE
+705 SQVTLRPE

-722 EIEPADADPLT
+722 ETEPADADPLT
-733 AGWQL
+733 AGWQI
-738 SVDEPGAEASIT
+738 SVEQPSAEARIT

-765 FNQAGEHE
+765 FNQAGKHE
-773 TRLRRLRVADQ
+773 PRLRHLQVADQ
-784 PELSF
+784 PEFSF
-789 TPGQRRYE
+789 TPSQRRYQMT
-797 VILALAP
+797 LALAP
-804 ERVTIQAEAGAPDQT
+804 QSVTIQAEAYAPDQAS
-819 LLGHVV
+819 LGYVV
-825 RSDEFAPRAHDLS
+825 RADQFTAREHDLA
-838 QPLALSQRGDTLIL
+838 QPLDLSGRGDTLIL
-852 VEAHSED
+852 VAAHSED
-859 GLRRAP
+859 ELRRAP

-874 SLHETSLPE
+874 SLHETSLHE
-883 TKDARSRGL
+883 TKDALSRGL
-892 FSSRVVS
+892 FSSRGCAVC
-899 SRDAAQSIRQS
+899 DAAQSIPQSTPQS
-910 TAEPRLSGLSASDGA
+910 TAEPRLSGLSSSGGD
-925 LNPVFNAETFA
+925 LDFNAETFA
-936 YSISVRHGT
+936 YRISVRHGT
-945 AQLTVTPTAAA
+945 RYITVTPTADD

-965 DADSEAPG
+965 DIDSEAPG

-978 TSPQGRAPAQTSIVI
+978 TSPPGRAPAQTNIVI
-993 VVRSADQLRLD
+993 VVRSADELRLD
-1004 SYTITVTRDPPP
+1004 SYTINVTRDPPP
-1016 ANDSSLSQLRISDVG
+1016 ANDPSLSQLRISDVG
-1031 MNPDFAAERTY
+1031 LNHDFDAERTY

-1056 EAVPAA
+1056 DAVPAA

-1096 TAPDETTSRTYLV
+1096 TAPDATTSRTYLV
-1109 QLLDDRLQLLSVGH
+1109 HLFDDRLRLLSVGH
-1123 VHIELQ
+1123 MHIELQ
-1129 PATTEYSIVVPEEV
+1129 PTTTDYSIVVPEEV
-1143 TEVRLEY
+1143 TEVRL
-1150 GRQYQRNQPRRG
+1150 GNGKQYRRNQTRRG

-1168 QSDQSHGI
+1168 HSDVSPGI

-1184 AGVTNVVVTAWSKRR
+1184 AGVTNVVVTAWSKHR

-1223 ALQLSEGTPITFD
+1223 ALQLSEGTAITFD
-1236 PLVGWY
+1236 PLVSWY

-1262 TGATVVIEPP
+1262 TGATVVIDPT
-1272 DADPALE
+1272 DADPDLE

-1299 DDSATRTY
+1299 DDSASRTY

-1312 RKLEWADFE
+1312 RKLEWAGFE

-1345 GVMHSNSAHVPSAP
+1345 GVMHSNSAHVSSAP

-1376 TLVDNT
+1376 TLVNNT

-1389 NVPSYTPFN
+1389 SVPSYTPVN
-1398 RQNWQL
+1398 RQNWL
-1404 TIDIPEWGG
+1404 LNNDIPEWGG
-1413 VKQVA
+1413 VRQIA
-1418 YFTWG
+1418 YFSYG
-1423 PNCWLSSDGT
+1423 PTCWLSSDGT
-1433 VDCWNPDDVPEQVR
+1433 VDCGRPDTVPEQVR
-1447 DQSHQAVSV
+1447 DQSHQAVAV
-1456 GSNYACVVDPD
+1456 GSTFACVVDPD

-1473 TNVGV
+1473 TDVGGV

-1483 GEFKDVAAGGYSL
+1483 GEFKDVAGGGYTL
-1496 VCGIRTDGSLLCW
+1496 MCGIRTDDSLLCW
-1509 TYGGRLQSAPSGPYR
+1509 TYGTRLRKAPSGPYR

-1534 VSADATYVKGYCA
+1534 VSGDATYRKGYCA

-1555 CGLNA
+1555 CELNVDNYPGLT
-1560 DSPDWTVIFR
+1560 SLLR
-1570 AEPPSATFEHLS
+1570 AEPPAAAFVHVS
-1582 LGYRPGAARPCGLT
+1582 LGYNPSVARPCGLT
-1596 SQGRIQCR
+1596 NQGRIQCR

-1617 LPRLSDNPA
+1617 LPRLSNNPD

-1640 FNATVSSYAATA
+1640 FNAYVSSYAATA

-1675 HADADPDTDGHQ
+1675 HADADPDTDGYQ

-1727 LSQLRISD
+1727 LSQLHISD

-1788 IDLGRRDFKIR
+1788 IDLGRGDFKIR

-1805 DETTSRTYQVQL
+1805 DATTSRTYQVQL
-1817 FDDRL
+1817 LDDRL

-1838 TEYSIAVPEEVTEVG
+1838 TEYNIAVPEEVTEVG

-1865 KRGPHVSYGQR
+1865 KRGPHVSYDQR
-1876 DIGPGVAGHQI
+1876 DVGPGIAGYQVS
-1887 PLQAGVTNVAVTAW
+1887 LQAGVTNVAVTAW

-1919 PAAAADAKLSML
+1919 PAAAADAKLSAL
-1931 QLSEGTPI
+1931 HLTEGTAI

-1981 AALEGYQIAFTG
+1981 AALEGYQIAFTKP
-1993 ARMRVTVTVT
+1993 RMRVTVTVT
-2003 STDDSATR
+2003 STDGSATR

-2043 CSGEDDRVGVMHSN
+2043 CSGERDGVGVMHSN

-2062 SAPDHY
+2062 SAPDYY
-2068 VYRDVHVAKKHSC
+2068 VYRDVHVAKYHSC

-2095 NRASHTP
+2095 NRASYTP

-2122 IASFS
+2122 LASFS
-2127 SGGTCW
+2127 YGGTCW
-2133 VSRDGAADCWGIP
+2133 VSPDGAADCWGIP
-2146 LPSTLSDEVHQMV
+2146 LPSPLRDEVHKKV

-2172 GAIRCWTFNGTI
+2172 DAIRCWSFNGTI

-2206 LDDSLLCWKYT
+2206 FDDSLLCWKYT
-2217 TPDRPTDQFRI
+2217 SRDRPTDQFRI
-2228 VMSDSD
+2228 VMIDSD
-2234 HRYTLVDVTYSST
+2234 HRYTLVDVTYPST

-2261 NVDYRSSTSI
+2261 NVDDRSTTSI
-2271 ERATPGTAVIEHI
+2271 KRATPGTAVIEHI
-2284 SMGYRPSYPRR
+2284 SLGYNPSRPRR
-2295 CGLNSEGR
+2295 CGLTSEGR
-2303 IQCWTHVSYEPLI
+2303 IQCWTDVSYEPLI